1 MTDTQ
6 DLPAGW
12 SETKRALLSRR
23 LRGAAAPARVVDPR
37 PADTAPP
44 LSSGQERLWFMD
56 QFAPGSTA
64 YTLAP
69 ARRLRGPLDR
79 AAVDA
84 ALTDLVTRHESLR
97 MTFRTTESGTAE
109 VRVAEPAPFA
119 AAYRDA
125 GADPDPEARAAAELG
140 ALIAEPFGLGTG
152 PLLRALVVR
161 VAEDDHVLALVMH
174 HIVCDGWSIDL
185 LHREFDLRYAHHAH
199 GEPGELPALEVQFGD
214 YAVWQRDRID
224 SGTLDA
230 SRAYWRGELDGVPA
244 LELPSDWPRPPLL
257 TFDGAAVEFRWSP
270 ALSRRIGEVA
280 RAHGASPYM
289 VLMAAFQALL
299 GRHSGSRD
307 FAVGSAVA
315 GRLHREL
322 ENVVG
327 AFVNMLPIRA
337 RLSPDLDFGR
347 LISRVRETTLDAY
360 AHQEVPFEQMVGD
373 LAVERDVSRAAVF
386 QTTFAFQN
394 YGDRSATSAG
404 AAGPAAEG
412 FGYEATTTHAD
423 LALYMREEADG
434 GLYGLLTYRT
444 DLFDAGT
451 VERLVE
457 RFELL
462 TAAGAAD
469 PSLPVD
475 RLPLLGAAERAAVL
489 EEWAAG
495 PALPEGGPA
504 TLTRALADAAAR
516 TPDAPALVFEDRT
529 VTHGDLDR
537 RATALARRLR
547 ALGVGPD
554 DRVAVCLEQSAEL
567 AVALVAVLKA
577 GGGYLPLDPEQP
589 PARLARLVADAGA
602 KVLVTD
608 SALRPRFGDH
618 PAADLLT
625 DGGDG
630 AGDDGGRPAEE
641 GDGAPLEEL
650 SGADH
655 LAYVIYTSG
664 STGAPKGVAVQHR
677 QFLNYLAGAA
687 ERLRIEPGASYGLVQ
702 SLAFDFSMTMLY
714 LALTTGG
721 RVHLLPRRI
730 AGVELAAEIERAGI
744 DHLKMTPSH
753 LAALTAD
760 APLERLLPRRSLVLG
775 GEASSWSWA
784 AGIAA
789 LGTCAVFNHYGP
801 TEATVGITVHEV
813 TAEGLSMPGSTP
825 IGSPLAGGRCYVLD
839 AAGAPVP
846 PGVTG
851 ELYVGGDRLA
861 RGYLGRPDLTRERFL
876 PDPYAGADHG
886 LHGLDDGR
894 AGAGADPVDT
904 GTGTDTG
911 ADTGTGTG
919 GPRMY
924 RTGDLARW
932 RADGTL
938 EYLGRADD
946 QIKVRGHRVEPGEIE
961 AALTALP
968 GITQAVVLARGEG
981 VRQNL
986 VAYLEHPAGDPPPAT
1001 AELRAALGEVLP
1013 DYMVPARYVT
1023 LERLPL
1029 LPHGKVDRKALPE
1042 PADGPADG
1050 VHVPPEDGTE
1060 EVIAALWAELLGVP
1074 RVGAL
1079 DDFFELGGHS
1089 LLATQVVA
1097 RMRRAFPGLATPV
1110 GVMDL
1115 FTHPT
1120 VRRLAARVTAPEEGT
1135 GPRRLLHR
1143 LTPERRR
1150 VSASVV
1156 CAPYGGGSALIYKP
1170 LADALPADWALHS
1183 LAVPGHELGEE
1194 AMDTDEVARLCAE
1207 EILANVPG
1215 RLVLYGH
1222 CGVGVRLTVEI
1233 ARRVEAAGREIDA
1246 VHLGGIFPFAR
1257 PRGRGAALA
1266 ERFAELAARLRS
1278 DQGMINALAAAGLD
1292 VDEVDEEQLRLIVR
1306 NRRIGTQDAERYFGE
1321 LYESEG
1327 GTLRAPV
1334 IAVCGD
1340 RDPATE
1346 FYEERFREWHRISR
1360 TAAVVVLDEAG
1371 HFYLKYRAA
1380 ELADILTEVHRSLA
1394 AGTEARHGRTAD
1406 ATWWLAG
1413 LSHEDAGT
1421 EAATA
1426 LRTGTALRAGAGLTA
1441 GAEAATA
1448 AASGGTGADDA
1459 NGADAVAGADAL
1471 AGPRSA
1477 SGTGS
1482 PASGTGSPGGP
1493 TAAGPT
1499 ADRPGRAAGKT
1510 RERRPVRP
1518 TMGRFLAIAT
1528 GQQLSMIG
1536 SALTEFALPIWL
1548 YLQTGSLAQ
1557 LGLLAAFGLVPG
1569 VVVAPLAGAVV
1580 DRGDRRRV
1588 MLWGDVAAGL
1598 TQAALLALH
1607 LGDSLEVWHCYL
1619 MISLLSAALAFQR
1632 VAWGSAVPQLV
1643 PKRFLGR
1650 ANGVVQMALGL
1661 AQFLVPLIAV
1671 GVLHVVGLGGI
1682 LVFDVVTYLLATG
1695 VTLAVRFPDAMAAT
1709 RRESV
1714 GAEIRAGFRRA
1725 LGSRHFRAMLFWFA
1739 ALNVFL
1745 SPLFLLVTPLVL
1757 SFSSTAAAGWVSTAA
1772 GLGAVLGGL
1781 TLLVWGGPRRMRMR
1795 GVLLAALGLAAACFV
1810 TGLRPSVAVVAAGAF
1825 GMTYGL
1831 ALLNGIYATVVQTKV
1846 PMRFHGR
1853 VIAVNTM
1860 VAWSTLPIGFA
1871 LVAPA
1876 GPGLLQPLMDEGG
1889 ALASTV
1895 GAVIGTGDGRGI
1907 GLLYLVFGLAM
1918 AALALISFCVPV
1930 LARFDRE
1937 VPDAESDDL
1946 IGLETLKARAR
1957 SERDA

>member
-6 DLPAGW
+6 DLPTGW
-12 SETKRALLSRR
+12 SAAKRALLSQR

-56 QFAPGSTA
+56 QLAPGSTA

-69 ARRLRGPLDR
+69 ARRLRGPFDR
-79 AAVDA
+79 AALDA
-84 ALTDLVTRHESLR
+84 ALTDLVARHESLR
-97 MTFRTTESGTAE
+97 MTFRTTEAGTAE
-109 VRVAEPAPFA
+109 VRVAEPALLA
-119 AAYRDA
+119 AQHLDA
-125 GADPDPEARAAAELG
+125 SADPDPEARAAAELG
-140 ALIAEPFGLGTG
+140 ALIAVPFDLHVG

-161 VAEDDHVLALVMH
+161 IAEDDHVLALVMH

-185 LHREFDLRYAHHAH
+185 LNRELDLRYAHHAH
-199 GEPGELPALEVQFGD
+199 GAPGELPSLAIQFGD
-214 YAVWQRDRID
+214 YAAWQRGRLEN
-224 SGTLDA
+224 GQLAA
-230 SRAYWRGELDGVPA
+230 SREHWRIELDGVPA
-244 LELPSDWPRPPLL
+244 LELPSDRPRPPLF
-257 TFDGAAVEFRWSP
+257 TFDGAATEFRWS
-270 ALSRRIGEVA
+270 AELSRQVGEAA
-280 RAHGASPYM
+280 RAYGASTYM

-299 GRHSGSRD
+299 SRQTGQRD

-322 ENVVG
+322 EGVVG

-337 RLSPDLDFGR
+337 RLSADLGFGQ

-360 AHQEVPFEQMVGD
+360 AHQEVPFEQMVSD

-394 YGDRSATSAG
+394 YGDPASAPTAG
-404 AAGPAAEG
+404 LDSEG

-423 LALYMREEADG
+423 LALYMREEPDG
-434 GLYGLLTYRT
+434 TLYGLFTYRT
-444 DLFDAGT
+444 DLFDAAT
-451 VERLVE
+451 VERLAA
-457 RFELL
+457 RFRLL
-462 TAAGAAD
+462 TAAGVAD
-469 PSLPVD
+469 PALPVD
-475 RLPLLGAAERAAVL
+475 RLPLLSAAERTAVL
-489 EEWAAG
+489 GTWAAG
-495 PALPEGGPA
+495 PALPDGGPA
-504 TLTRALADAAAR
+504 TLTGALARTAAR
-516 TPDAPALVFEDRT
+516 TPEAPALVFQDRT
-529 VTHGDLDR
+529 LTYGDLDR
-537 RATALARRLR
+537 RANALARRLR
-547 ALGVGPD
+547 ALGVGAD

-567 AVALVAVLKA
+567 AVALVAVVKA

-589 PARLARLVADAGA
+589 PARLAHLVADAGA
-602 KVLVTD
+602 KVLITD
-608 SALRPRFGDH
+608 TVLRPRFGDH

-625 DGGDG
+625 D
-630 AGDDGGRPAEE
+630 AGDDDATEW
-641 GDGAPLEEL
+641 DGTPLEEV

-664 STGAPKGVAVQHR
+664 STGTPKGVAVQHR
-677 QFLNYLAGAA
+677 QVLNYLAGAR
-687 ERLRIEPGASYGLVQ
+687 ERLRIEPGSSFGLLQ
-702 SLAFDFSMTMLY
+702 SLSFDFSITMLY

-744 DHLKMTPSH
+744 DYLKMTPSH

-760 APLERLLPRRSLVLG
+760 APVEQLLPRRALVLG

-789 LGTCAVFNHYGP
+789 LGRCAVFNHYGP

-813 TAEGLSMPGSTP
+813 TADGVDAPGNTP

-839 AAGAPVP
+839 EARNPVP

-861 RGYLGRPDLTRERFL
+861 RGYLGRPDLTTERFL
-876 PDPYAGADHG
+876 ADPYADPAHPY
-886 LHGLDDGR
+886 
-894 AGAGADPVDT
+894 ADPSEPYADPADAEPSAA
-904 GTGTDTG
+904 GPSGTDRS
-911 ADTGTGTG
+911 APGTG

-938 EYLGRADD
+938 DYLGRSDD
-946 QIKVRGHRVEPGEIE
+946 QIKVRGYRVEPGEIE

-981 VRQNL
+981 LRQNL
-986 VAYLEHPAGDPPPAT
+986 VAYLERPAGGEPPAAAT
-1001 AELRAALGEVLP
+1001 LRAALGEVLP
-1013 DYMVPARYVT
+1013 DYMVPARYVV
-1023 LERLPL
+1023 LERMPL
-1029 LPHGKVDRKALPE
+1029 LAHGKVDRKALPA
-1042 PADGPADG
+1042 PADGPAAG
-1050 VHVPPEDGTE
+1050 AHVDPEDGTE
-1060 EVIAALWAELLGVP
+1060 QVIAAMWADLLDLP

-1097 RMRRAFPGLATPV
+1097 RMRRAFPDLDTPV

-1115 FTHPT
+1115 FKHPT
-1120 VRRLAARVTAPEEGT
+1120 VRRLAALVATPEADR
-1135 GPRRLLHR
+1135 GPRRLLHL
-1143 LTPERRR
+1143 LTPERRK
-1150 VSASVV
+1150 VAASVV

-1170 LADALPADWALHS
+1170 LADAMPADWALHS
-1183 LAVPGHELGEE
+1183 IAVPGHELGEE
-1194 AMDTDEVARLCAE
+1194 AMDIDEVARLCAE
-1207 EILANVPG
+1207 EIVAHVAGP
-1215 RLVLYGH
+1215 LVLYGH

-1257 PRGRGAALA
+1257 PKGRGAALA
-1266 ERFAELAARLRS
+1266 ERFAELSARLRS

-1292 VDEVDEEQLRLIVR
+1292 VDEVDEDQLRLIVH
-1306 NRRIGTQDAERYFGE
+1306 NRRVGTKGAERYFGE

-1327 GTLRAPV
+1327 GAITAPV

-1346 FYEERFREWHRISR
+1346 FYEERFREWHRITG

-1380 ELADILTEVHRSLA
+1380 ELADILTGVHRSIA
-1394 AGTEARHGRTAD
+1394 AGEEARHERTAD

-1413 LSHEDAGT
+1413 LSRGVAGT
-1421 EAATA
+1421 EPDPGPGPG
-1426 LRTGTALRAGAGLTA
+1426 LETGPETGQPEEPERAGT
-1441 GAEAATA
+1441 
-1448 AASGGTGADDA
+1448 
-1459 NGADAVAGADAL
+1459 
-1471 AGPRSA
+1471 
-1477 SGTGS
+1477 
-1482 PASGTGSPGGP
+1482 PGKS
-1493 TAAGPT
+1493 
-1499 ADRPGRAAGKT
+1499 RRARKRG
-1510 RERRPVRP
+1510 PVRP

-1536 SALTEFALPIWL
+1536 SALTEFALPIWV
-1548 YLQTGSLAQ
+1548 YLQTGSLFQ

-1569 VVVAPLAGAVV
+1569 IVVAPLAGAIV

-1598 TQAALLALH
+1598 TQAALLVLY
-1607 LGDSLEVWHCYL
+1607 LSGSLETWHCYV

-1650 ANGVVQMALGL
+1650 ANGVVQMAFGL

-1671 GVLHVVGLGGI
+1671 GILHVIGLGGI
-1682 LVFDVVTYLLATG
+1682 LVFDVVSYLIATG

-1714 GAEIRAGFRRA
+1714 AAEIRAGFQRA

-1739 ALNVFL
+1739 VLNIFL

-1781 TLLVWGGPRRMRMR
+1781 TLLVWGGPRRMRLR
-1795 GVLLAALGLAAACFV
+1795 GVLLATLGLAAACVV
-1810 TGLRPSVAVVAAGAF
+1810 TGLRPSVTVVAAGAF

-1876 GPGLLQPLMDEGG
+1876 GPELLQPLMDEGG
-1889 ALASTV
+1889 ALASSV
-1895 GAVIGTGDGRGI
+1895 GALIGTGDGRGI

-1918 AALALISFCVPV
+1918 AVLVLISLCIPV
-1930 LARFDRE
+1930 LARFDRD

-1946 IGLETLKARAR
+1946 IGLETLQARAK
-1957 SERDA
+1957 SEMST

>member
-12 SETKRALLSRR
+12 STAKRDLLSRR
-23 LRGAAAPARVVDPR
+23 LRGATAPARVVEAR
-37 PADTAPP
+37 PAGTAPP

-79 AAVDA
+79 AALDA
-84 ALTDLVTRHESLR
+84 ALTDVVARHESLR
-97 MTFRTTESGTAE
+97 MTFRTTEAGTAE
-109 VRVAEPAPFA
+109 VTIAEPAPFTA
-119 AAYRDA
+119 QHLDA
-125 GADPDPEARAAAELG
+125 TADPDPRARATAELG
-140 ALIAEPFGLGTG
+140 ALIARPFDLQAG

-161 VAEDDHVLALVMH
+161 IAEDDHVLALVMH
-174 HIVCDGWSIDL
+174 HIICDGWSIDL
-185 LHREFDLRYAHHAH
+185 LHREIDTRYAHHAH
-199 GEPGELPALEVQFGD
+199 GTPGELPTLDVQFGD
-214 YAVWQRDRID
+214 YAAWQRDRLE
-224 SGTLDA
+224 SGRLAA

-244 LELPSDWPRPPLL
+244 LELPSDRPRPTLL
-257 TFDGAAVEFRWSP
+257 TFDGAATEFRWSA
-270 ALSRRIGEVA
+270 ALLRRIGEVA
-280 RAHGASPYM
+280 RDHGASPYM
-289 VLMAAFQALL
+289 VLMAAYQALL
-299 GRHSGSRD
+299 GRHAGQRD
-307 FAVGSAVA
+307 FAVGTAVA

-327 AFVNMLPIRA
+327 AFVTMLPIRA
-337 RLSPDLDFGR
+337 RLAPGLGFGQ
-347 LISRVRETTLDAY
+347 LVDRVRETTLDAY

-394 YGDRSATSAG
+394 YGDP
-404 AAGPAAEG
+404 AAGPTPGRADSEG

-434 GLYGLLTYRT
+434 GLYGLFTYRT
-444 DLFDAGT
+444 DLFDADT
-451 VERLVE
+451 VERLAE

-462 TAAGAAD
+462 TEAGVAD
-469 PSLPVD
+469 PDLPVD
-475 RLPLLGAAERAAVL
+475 RLPLLGAAERTAVL
-489 EEWAAG
+489 DTWAAG
-495 PALPEGGPA
+495 PALPDGGPA
-504 TLTRALADAAAR
+504 TLTEALTRTAAR
-516 TPDAPALVFEDRT
+516 TPGATALVHGDRT
-529 VTHGDLDR
+529 LSYGELDR
-537 RATALARRLR
+537 RANAMARRLR
-547 ALGVGPD
+547 ALGVGAD

-608 SALRPRFGDH
+608 TVLRPRFGDH

-625 DGGDG
+625 DDGADATPGDG
-630 AGDDGGRPAEE
+630 S
-641 GDGAPLEEL
+641 PLEEV
-650 SGADH
+650 SGPDH

-677 QFLNYLAGAA
+677 QILHYLAGAG
-687 ERLRIEPGASYGLVQ
+687 ERLRIEPGSSFGLLQ
-702 SLAFDFSMTMLY
+702 SLSFDFSITMLY

-730 AGVELAAEIERAGI
+730 AGVELAAEMGRAGI
-744 DHLKMTPSH
+744 DYLKMTPSH

-760 APLERLLPRRSLVLG
+760 APLAELLPRRALVLG
-775 GEASSWSWA
+775 GEASNGAWA

-789 LGTCAVFNHYGP
+789 LGRCAVFNHYGP

-813 TAEGLSMPGSTP
+813 TAADLDAPGSTP
-825 IGSPLAGGRCYVLD
+825 IGRPLAGGRCYVLD
-839 AAGAPVP
+839 ESRDPVP
-846 PGVTG
+846 PGVAG
-851 ELYVGGDRLA
+851 ELYLGGDRLA
-861 RGYLGRPDLTRERFL
+861 RGYLGRPDLTAERFL
-876 PDPYAGADHG
+876 PDPYADPAD
-886 LHGLDDGR
+886 
-894 AGAGADPVDT
+894 
-904 GTGTDTG
+904 
-911 ADTGTGTG
+911 

-932 RADGTL
+932 RPDGTL
-938 EYLGRADD
+938 EYLGRSDD
-946 QIKVRGHRVEPGEIE
+946 QIKVRGYRVEPGEIE

-968 GITQAVVLARGEG
+968 GVTQAVVMARGEG

-986 VAYLEHPAGDPPPAT
+986 VAYLERPSGGVAPTA

-1013 DYMVPARYVT
+1013 DYMVPARYVV

-1029 LPHGKVDRKALPE
+1029 LAHGKVDRKALPE
-1042 PADGPADG
+1042 PSDGPSDG
-1050 VHVPPEDGTE
+1050 AGHVEPEGETE
-1060 EVIAALWAELLGVP
+1060 RVIAALWEELLDLP

-1079 DDFFELGGHS
+1079 DDFFDLGGHS

-1097 RMRRAFPGLATPV
+1097 RMRRAFPDLATPV

-1115 FTHPT
+1115 FRYPT
-1120 VRRLAARVTAPEEGT
+1120 VRRLAGLVATPEGDR
-1135 GPRRLLHR
+1135 GPRGLLHL
-1143 LTPERRR
+1143 LTPERRT
-1150 VSASVV
+1150 VAASVV

-1183 LAVPGHELGEE
+1183 IAVPGHELGEE
-1194 AMDTDEVARLCAE
+1194 AMDIDEVARRCAE
-1207 EILANVPG
+1207 EIVANVTGP
-1215 RLVLYGH
+1215 LVLYGH

-1257 PRGRGAALA
+1257 PKGRGAALA
-1266 ERFAELAARLRS
+1266 ERFAELSARLRS
-1278 DQGMINALAAAGLD
+1278 DQDMINALAAAGLD

-1306 NRRIGTQDAERYFGE
+1306 NRRVGTKGAERYFGE

-1327 GTLRAPV
+1327 GTLTAPV

-1346 FYEERFREWHRISR
+1346 FYEERFREWHRITG

-1371 HFYLKYRAA
+1371 HFYLKYRAE
-1380 ELADILTEVHRSLA
+1380 ELADILTGVHRSLA
-1394 AGTEARHGRTAD
+1394 AGEEARHARTAE

-1413 LSHEDAGT
+1413 VSRAEAGT
-1421 EAATA
+1421 DPAPAPAPAQGRPE
-1426 LRTGTALRAGAGLTA
+1426 R
-1441 GAEAATA
+1441 
-1448 AASGGTGADDA
+1448 
-1459 NGADAVAGADAL
+1459 
-1471 AGPRSA
+1471 
-1477 SGTGS
+1477 SGTPGS
-1482 PASGTGSPGGP
+1482 ARGRRGG
-1493 TAAGPT
+1493 G
-1499 ADRPGRAAGKT
+1499 
-1510 RERRPVRP
+1510 PVRP
-1518 TMGRFLAIAT
+1518 TMGRFLTIAT

-1548 YLQTGSLAQ
+1548 YLQTGSLFQ
-1557 LGLLAAFGLVPG
+1557 LGLLAAFGLVPS
-1569 VVVAPLAGAVV
+1569 VVVAPLAGAIV

-1598 TQAALLALH
+1598 TQAVLLALY
-1607 LGDSLEVWHCYL
+1607 LGGGLRIWHTYVL
-1619 MISLLSAALAFQR
+1619 ISVLSAALAFQR

-1671 GVLHVVGLGGI
+1671 GILHLIGLGGI
-1682 LVFDVVTYLLATG
+1682 LVFDVVSYVLATG
-1695 VTLAVRFPDAMAAT
+1695 VTLAVRFPDAMAAG

-1757 SFSSTAAAGWVSTAA
+1757 SFSSTASAGWVSTAA

-1781 TLLVWGGPRRMRMR
+1781 TLLIWGGPRRMRLR
-1795 GVLLAALGLAAACFV
+1795 GVLIATLGLAAACVV
-1810 TGLRPSVAVVAAGAF
+1810 TGLRPSVTVVAVGAF

-1860 VAWSTLPIGFA
+1860 VAWSTLPVGFA
-1871 LVAPA
+1871 LVAPM
-1876 GPGLLQPLMDEGG
+1876 GPELLQPLMDEGG
-1889 ALASTV
+1889 ALAPTV
-1895 GAVIGTGDGRGI
+1895 GALIGTGEGRGI

-1918 AALALISFCVPV
+1918 AALVLISFCIPV

-1957 SERDA
+1957 SERHA

>member
-6 DLPAGW
+6 DLPTDW
-12 SETKRALLSRR
+12 SAAKRALLSQR
-23 LRGAAAPARVVDPR
+23 LRGASAPARVVAPR

-69 ARRLRGPLDR
+69 ARRLRGPFDRTALDS
-79 AAVDA
+79 
-84 ALTDLVTRHESLR
+84 ALTDLVARHESLR
-97 MTFRTTESGTAE
+97 MTFTTTEAGTAE

-119 AAYRDA
+119 ARHLDA
-125 GADPDPEARAAAELG
+125 SADPDPQARAAAELG
-140 ALIAEPFGLGTG
+140 ALIAEPFDLQTG
-152 PLLRALVVR
+152 PLVRALVVR
-161 VAEDDHVLALVMH
+161 IAEEDHVLALVMH
-174 HIVCDGWSIDL
+174 HIICDGWSIDL
-185 LHREFDLRYAHHAH
+185 LNRELDLRYAHHAH
-199 GEPGELPALEVQFGD
+199 GTPGELPPLAVQFGD
-214 YAVWQRDRID
+214 YAAWQRDRLEN
-224 SGTLDA
+224 GRLAA
-230 SRAYWRGELDGVPA
+230 SREHWRNELDGVPA
-244 LELPSDWPRPPLL
+244 LELPSDRPRPPLF
-257 TFDGAAVEFRWSP
+257 TFDGAATEFRWSP
-270 ALSRRIGEVA
+270 ELSRQVAEVA
-280 RAHGASPYM
+280 RSFGASTYM

-299 GRHSGSRD
+299 GRHSGQRD

-315 GRLHREL
+315 GRLHHEL
-322 ENVVG
+322 EGVVG

-337 RLSPDLDFGR
+337 RLSADLDFGR

-360 AHQEVPFEQMVGD
+360 AHQEVPFEQMVSD

-394 YGDRSATSAG
+394 YGDRATAPTAG
-404 AAGPAAEG
+404 LDTEG

-423 LALYMREEADG
+423 LALYMREEPDG

-451 VERLVE
+451 VDRLVE
-457 RFELL
+457 SFELL
-462 TAAGAAD
+462 TSAGVAD
-469 PSLPVD
+469 PAVPVD
-475 RLPLLGAAERAAVL
+475 RLPLLSAAERSDVL
-489 EEWAAG
+489 GAWAAG
-495 PALPEGGPA
+495 PALPDGGPA
-504 TLTRALADAAAR
+504 TLTRALAEAAAR
-516 TPDAPALVFEDRT
+516 TPRAPALVFEDRT
-529 VTHGDLDR
+529 LTYADLDR
-537 RATALARRLR
+537 RANAMARRLR
-547 ALGVGPD
+547 ALGVGAD

-589 PARLARLVADAGA
+589 PARLAHLVADAGA
-602 KVLVTD
+602 KVLITD
-608 SALRPRFGDH
+608 TVLRARFGDH
-618 PAADLLT
+618 PAADLLA
-625 DGGDG
+625 DD
-630 AGDDGGRPAEE
+630 AGDAADAQE
-641 GDGAPLEEL
+641 GDGAPLEEV

-664 STGAPKGVAVQHR
+664 STGTPKGVAVQHR
-677 QFLNYLAGAA
+677 QILNYLAGAR
-687 ERLRIEPGASYGLVQ
+687 ERLRIEPGGSYGLLQ
-702 SLAFDFSMTMLY
+702 SLSFDFSMTMLY

-760 APLERLLPRRSLVLG
+760 APMERLLPRRTLVLG

-789 LGTCAVFNHYGP
+789 LGRCTVFNHYGP

-813 TAEGLSMPGSTP
+813 TADGLDAPGNTP

-839 AAGAPVP
+839 EARNPVP

-851 ELYVGGDRLA
+851 ELYLGGDRLA
-861 RGYLGRPDLTRERFL
+861 RGYLGRPDLTAERFL
-876 PDPYAGADHG
+876 PDPYAAPSDAEPSAPAPSGGAP
-886 LHGLDDGR
+886 R
-894 AGAGADPVDT
+894 
-904 GTGTDTG
+904 
-911 ADTGTGTG
+911 TG

-932 RADGTL
+932 RSDGTL
-938 EYLGRADD
+938 DYLGRGDD
-946 QIKVRGHRVEPGEIE
+946 QIKVRGYRVEPGEIE

-981 VRQNL
+981 VKQNL
-986 VAYLEHPAGDPPPAT
+986 VAYLERPEGGEPPT
-1001 AELRAALGEVLP
+1001 AADLRATLGEVLP
-1013 DYMVPARYVT
+1013 DYMVPARYVV

-1029 LPHGKVDRKALPE
+1029 LAHGKVDRKALPA
-1042 PADGPADG
+1042 PADGPAAG
-1050 VHVPPEDGTE
+1050 THVDPEDGAE
-1060 EVIAALWAELLGVP
+1060 QVIAAMWAELLELP

-1097 RMRRAFPGLATPV
+1097 RMRRAFPDLATPV

-1115 FTHPT
+1115 FKYPT
-1120 VRRLAARVTAPEEGT
+1120 VRRLAELVATPEADR
-1135 GPRRLLHR
+1135 GPRRLLHL
-1143 LTPERRR
+1143 LTPERRKAA
-1150 VSASVV
+1150 ASVV

-1170 LADALPADWALHS
+1170 LADAMPEDWALHS
-1183 LAVPGHELGEE
+1183 IAVPGHELGEE
-1194 AMDTDEVARLCAE
+1194 AMDIDEVARLCAE
-1207 EILANVPG
+1207 EIVATVPG
-1215 RLVLYGH
+1215 PLVLYGH

-1278 DQGMINALAAAGLD
+1278 DQGMINALASAGLD
-1292 VDEVDEEQLRLIVR
+1292 VDEVDEDQLRLIVH
-1306 NRRIGTQDAERYFGE
+1306 NRRVGTKGAERYFGE

-1327 GTLRAPV
+1327 GAITAPV

-1346 FYEERFREWHRISR
+1346 FYEERFREWHRITG

-1371 HFYLKYRAA
+1371 HFYLKYRAE
-1380 ELADILTEVHRSLA
+1380 ELAGIVTGVHRSIA
-1394 AGTEARHGRTAD
+1394 AGEEARHERTAD

-1413 LSHEDAGT
+1413 LSRDAAGT
-1421 EAATA
+1421 E
-1426 LRTGTALRAGAGLTA
+1426 
-1441 GAEAATA
+1441 
-1448 AASGGTGADDA
+1448 S
-1459 NGADAVAGADAL
+1459 AL
-1471 AGPRSA
+1471 ATEPHPGPRSGPEPGQPEEPER
-1477 SGTGS
+1477 SGS
-1482 PASGTGSPGGP
+1482 PWKSRRA
-1493 TAAGPT
+1493 
-1499 ADRPGRAAGKT
+1499 RPRP
-1510 RERRPVRP
+1510 PVRP

-1536 SALTEFALPIWL
+1536 SALTEFALPIWI
-1548 YLQTGSLAQ
+1548 YLQTGSLFQ

-1569 VVVAPLAGAVV
+1569 IVAAPLAGAIV

-1588 MLWGDVAAGL
+1588 MLGGDIAAGL
-1598 TQAALLALH
+1598 TQAALLALY
-1607 LGDSLEVWHCYL
+1607 LSDSLEIWHCYL

-1671 GVLHVVGLGGI
+1671 GILHVIGLGGI
-1682 LVFDVVTYLLATG
+1682 LVFDVVSYLIATG
-1695 VTLAVRFPDAMAAT
+1695 VTLAVRFPDVMAAT

-1714 GAEIRAGFRRA
+1714 ATEIRAGFQRA

-1739 ALNVFL
+1739 ALNIFL

-1757 SFSSTAAAGWVSTAA
+1757 SFASTAAAGWVSTAA

-1781 TLLVWGGPRRMRMR
+1781 TLLIWGGPRRMRLR
-1795 GVLLAALGLAAACFV
+1795 GVLFATLGLAAACVV
-1810 TGLRPSVAVVAAGAF
+1810 TGLRPSVTVVAVGAF

-1831 ALLNGIYATVVQTKV
+1831 ALLNGIYATVIQTKV

-1853 VIAVNTM
+1853 VIAVNTL

-1876 GPGLLQPLMDEGG
+1876 GPELLQPLMDEGG
-1889 ALASTV
+1889 ALASSV
-1895 GAVIGTGDGRGI
+1895 GALIGTGDGRGI

-1918 AALALISFCVPV
+1918 AVLVLISLCIPV

-1946 IGLETLKARAR
+1946 IGLETLQARTK
-1957 SERDA
+1957 SETNR

>member
-6 DLPAGW
+6 DLPTDW
-12 SETKRALLSRR
+12 SAAKRALLSQR

-69 ARRLRGPLDR
+69 ARRLRGPFDR
-79 AAVDA
+79 AALDA
-84 ALTDLVTRHESLR
+84 ALTDLVARHESLR
-97 MTFRTTESGTAE
+97 MTFRTTEAGTAE
-109 VRVAEPAPFA
+109 VRVAEPSLFA
-119 AAYRDA
+119 ARHLDA
-125 GADPDPEARAAAELG
+125 SADADPEARAAAELG
-140 ALIAEPFGLGTG
+140 ALIAEPFDLQTG

-161 VAEDDHVLALVMH
+161 IAEDDHVLALVMH
-174 HIVCDGWSIDL
+174 HIICDGWSIDL
-185 LHREFDLRYAHHAH
+185 LNRELDLRYAHHAH
-199 GEPGELPALEVQFGD
+199 GASGELPSLPVQFGD
-214 YAVWQRDRID
+214 YAAWQRDRLAN
-224 SGTLDA
+224 GQLAT
-230 SRAYWRGELDGVPA
+230 SREHWRVALEGVPA
-244 LELPSDWPRPPLL
+244 LELPSDRPRPPLF
-257 TFDGAAVEFRWSP
+257 TFDGAATEFRWS
-270 ALSRRIGEVA
+270 AELSRRIGEVA
-280 RAHGASPYM
+280 QAHGASTYM
-289 VLMAAFQALL
+289 VLMASFQALL
-299 GRHSGSRD
+299 GRHAGQRD

-322 ENVVG
+322 EGVVG

-337 RLSPDLDFGR
+337 RLCPDLDFGR

-360 AHQEVPFEQMVGD
+360 AHQEVPFEQIVND
-373 LAVERDVSRAAVF
+373 LAVDRDVSRAAVF

-394 YGDRSATSAG
+394 YGDRAATPTAG
-404 AAGPAAEG
+404 LDFEG
-412 FGYEATTTHAD
+412 FGYEATTTHTD
-423 LALYMREEADG
+423 LALYMREEPDG

-451 VERLVE
+451 VERLAE

-462 TAAGAAD
+462 TAAGVAD

-475 RLPLLGAAERAAVL
+475 RLPLLGAAERTAVL
-489 EEWAAG
+489 ETWAVG
-495 PALPEGGPA
+495 PALPDGGPA
-504 TLTRALADAAAR
+504 TLTRALAETAAR
-516 TPDAPALVFEDRT
+516 TPEAPALVFEDRT
-529 VTHGDLDR
+529 LTYGDLDR
-537 RATALARRLR
+537 RANAMARRLR
-547 ALGVGPD
+547 ALGVGAD
-554 DRVAVCLEQSAEL
+554 DRVAVCLEQSAGL

-589 PARLARLVADAGA
+589 PARLAHLVADAGA
-602 KVLVTD
+602 RVLITD
-608 SALRPRFGDH
+608 AVLRPRFGDH
-618 PAADLLT
+618 PAVDLLT
-625 DGGDG
+625 GEGGTEN
-630 AGDDGGRPAEE
+630 AAEW
-641 GDGAPLEEL
+641 DGAPLEEV
-650 SGADH
+650 SGAGH

-664 STGAPKGVAVQHR
+664 STGTPKGVAVQHR
-677 QFLNYLAGAA
+677 QVLNYLAGAGD
-687 ERLRIEPGASYGLVQ
+687 RLRIEPGSSFGLLQ
-702 SLAFDFSMTMLY
+702 SLSFDFSITMLY

-744 DHLKMTPSH
+744 DYLKMTPSH
-753 LAALTAD
+753 LSALTAD
-760 APLERLLPRRSLVLG
+760 APLEQLLPRRALVLG
-775 GEASSWSWA
+775 GEASGWSWA

-789 LGTCAVFNHYGP
+789 LGRCAVFNHYGP

-813 TAEGLSMPGSTP
+813 TTEGLDAPGSTP
-825 IGSPLAGGRCYVLD
+825 IGGPLAGARCYVLD
-839 AAGAPVP
+839 EDRNPVP

-851 ELYVGGDRLA
+851 ELYLGGDRLA
-861 RGYLGRPDLTRERFL
+861 RGYLGRPDLTAERFL
-876 PDPYAGADHG
+876 PDPYADPHSHPYADRGA
-886 LHGLDDGR
+886 
-894 AGAGADPVDT
+894 P
-904 GTGTDTG
+904 
-911 ADTGTGTG
+911 GTG

-932 RADGTL
+932 RADGAL
-938 EYLGRADD
+938 EYLGRGDD
-946 QIKVRGHRVEPGEIE
+946 QIKVRGYRVEPGEIE

-981 VRQNL
+981 VKQNL
-986 VAYLEHPAGDPPPAT
+986 VAYLERPAGGEPPTA

-1013 DYMVPARYVT
+1013 DYMVPARYVV

-1029 LPHGKVDRKALPE
+1029 LAHGKVDRKALPE
-1042 PADGPADG
+1042 PVDGPAAG
-1050 VHVPPEDGTE
+1050 SHVAPEGGTE
-1060 EVIAALWAELLGVP
+1060 QVIAALWADLLDLP

-1089 LLATQVVA
+1089 LLATQLVA
-1097 RMRRAFPGLATPV
+1097 RMRRAFPDLATPV

-1115 FTHPT
+1115 FKHPT
-1120 VRRLAARVTAPEEGT
+1120 VRRLAGLVATPEADR
-1135 GPRRLLHR
+1135 GPRRLLHQ
-1143 LTPERRR
+1143 LTPERRE
-1150 VSASVV
+1150 VAASVV

-1170 LADALPADWALHS
+1170 LADAMPADWALHS
-1183 LAVPGHELGEE
+1183 IAVPGHELGEE
-1194 AMDTDEVARLCAE
+1194 ALDVDEVARLCAE
-1207 EILANVPG
+1207 EIVANVAGP
-1215 RLVLYGH
+1215 LVLYGH

-1257 PRGRGAALA
+1257 PKGRGAALA
-1266 ERFAELAARLRS
+1266 ERFAELSARLRS

-1292 VDEVDEEQLRLIVR
+1292 VDEVDEDQLRLIVH
-1306 NRRIGTQDAERYFGE
+1306 NRRVGTKGAERYFGE

-1327 GTLRAPV
+1327 GTLAAPV

-1346 FYEERFREWHRISR
+1346 FYEERFREWHRIAG

-1371 HFYLKYRAA
+1371 HFYLKYRAG
-1380 ELADILTEVHRSLA
+1380 ELADILTGVHRSIA
-1394 AGTEARHGRTAD
+1394 AGEEARHERTAD

-1413 LSHEDAGT
+1413 LSRDAAGT
-1421 EAATA
+1421 EP
-1426 LRTGTALRAGAGLTA
+1426 GLDIGDDP
-1441 GAEAATA
+1441 GAEPGRPGKPER
-1448 AASGGTGADDA
+1448 SGA
-1459 NGADAVAGADAL
+1459 
-1471 AGPRSA
+1471 PER
-1477 SGTGS
+1477 SGT
-1482 PASGTGSPGGP
+1482 PGKPKSRKARG
-1493 TAAGPT
+1493 
-1499 ADRPGRAAGKT
+1499 
-1510 RERRPVRP
+1510 RRPVRP
-1518 TMGRFLAIAT
+1518 TMRRFLAIAT

-1536 SALTEFALPIWL
+1536 SALTEFALPIWM
-1548 YLQTGSLAQ
+1548 YLQTGSLFQ

-1569 VVVAPLAGAVV
+1569 IVVAPLAGAIV

-1588 MLWGDVAAGL
+1588 MLCGDVAAGL

-1607 LGDSLEVWHCYL
+1607 LSGSLEIWHCYV

-1671 GVLHVVGLGGI
+1671 GILNVIGLGGI
-1682 LVFDVVTYLLATG
+1682 LAFDVASYLIATG
-1695 VTLAVRFPDAMAAT
+1695 VTLAVRFPDVMAAT

-1714 GAEIRAGFRRA
+1714 GTEIRAGFQRA

-1739 ALNVFL
+1739 VLNIFL

-1781 TLLVWGGPRRMRMR
+1781 TLLVWGGPRRMRLR
-1795 GVLLAALGLAAACFV
+1795 GVLFATLGLAAACVV
-1810 TGLRPSVAVVAAGAF
+1810 TGLRPSVTVVAAGAF

-1831 ALLNGIYATVVQTKV
+1831 ALLNGIYATVIQTKV

-1876 GPGLLQPLMDEGG
+1876 GPELLQPLMDEGG
-1889 ALASTV
+1889 ALASSV
-1895 GAVIGTGDGRGI
+1895 GALIGTGDGRGI

-1918 AALALISFCVPV
+1918 AALVLISLCIPV

-1946 IGLETLKARAR
+1946 IGLETLRARAK
-1957 SERDA
+1957 SETNT

>member
-6 DLPAGW
+6 DLPTGW
-12 SETKRALLSRR
+12 SPAKRALLSQR
-23 LRGAAAPARVVDPR
+23 LRGAAAPARVVHPR

-69 ARRLRGPLDR
+69 ARRFRGRLDR
-79 AAVDA
+79 AALDA
-84 ALTDLVTRHESLR
+84 ALTDLLTRHESLR
-97 MTFRTTESGTAE
+97 MTFRTTEAGTAE
-109 VRVAEPAPFA
+109 VAVAEPAPFA
-119 AAYRDA
+119 AVYLDA
-125 GADPDPEARAAAELG
+125 RADPDPEARAAAELG
-140 ALIAEPFGLGTG
+140 AVIAEPFDLQTG

-161 VAEDDHVLALVMH
+161 IAADDHVLALVMH
-174 HIVCDGWSIDL
+174 HIISDGWSIDL
-185 LHREFDLRYAHHAH
+185 LHRELDLRYAHHAH
-199 GEPGELPALEVQFGD
+199 GAPGELTPLDVQFGD
-214 YAVWQRDRID
+214 YAAWQRDRLEN
-224 SGTLDA
+224 GQLAA
-230 SRAYWRGELDGVPA
+230 SRTYWRTELDGVPA
-244 LELPSDWPRPPLL
+244 LELPSDRPRPPLL
-257 TFDGAAVEFRWSP
+257 TFDGAATEFRWS
-270 ALSRRIGEVA
+270 ADLAHRIGEVA
-280 RAHGASPYM
+280 RAHGASMYM
-289 VLMAAFQALL
+289 VLMASFQALL
-299 GRHSGSRD
+299 GRHSGQRD

-337 RLSPDLDFGR
+337 RLSADLGFGQ
-347 LISRVRETTLDAY
+347 LIDRVRETTLDAY
-360 AHQEVPFEQMVGD
+360 AHQEVPFEQMVSD

-394 YGDRSATSAG
+394 YGDHAAVP
-404 AAGPAAEG
+404 AAGPAGLDSEG

-423 LALYMREEADG
+423 LALYMREESDG
-434 GLYGLLTYRT
+434 GLYGLFTYRT
-444 DLFDAGT
+444 DLFDADT
-451 VERLVE
+451 VERFAE

-462 TAAGAAD
+462 TSAGVAD
-469 PSLPVD
+469 PGQRVD
-475 RLPLLGAAERAAVL
+475 RIPMLSTAERTAVL
-489 EEWAAG
+489 ETWAAG
-495 PALPEGGPA
+495 PPLPDGGPA
-504 TLTRALADAAAR
+504 TLTRALARTAAR

-529 VTHGDLDR
+529 LTYGDLDR
-537 RATALARRLR
+537 RADALARRLR
-547 ALGVGPD
+547 TLGVGAD
-554 DRVAVCLEQSAEL
+554 DRVAVCLEQSPEL

-589 PARLARLVADAGA
+589 PARLAHLVADAGA
-602 KVLVTD
+602 KVLITD
-608 SALRPRFGDH
+608 TVLRARFGDH
-618 PAADLLT
+618 PAVDLLT
-625 DGGDG
+625 DDG
-630 AGDDGGRPAEE
+630 TDDGTDATEE
-641 GDGAPLEEL
+641 DGAPLEEV
-650 SGADH
+650 SGPDH

-664 STGAPKGVAVQHR
+664 STGTPKGVAVQHR
-677 QFLNYLAGAA
+677 QFLNYLAGAG
-687 ERLRIEPGASYGLVQ
+687 ERLRIEPGASFGLLQ
-702 SLAFDFSMTMLY
+702 SLSFDFSMTMLY

-730 AGVELAAEIERAGI
+730 AGVELAAELERAGI
-744 DHLKMTPSH
+744 DYLKMTPSH

-760 APLERLLPRRSLVLG
+760 APLERLLPRRALVLG

-789 LGTCAVFNHYGP
+789 LGRCAVFNHYGP

-813 TAEGLSMPGSTP
+813 TADGLDAPGSTP

-839 AAGAPVP
+839 EARNPVP

-851 ELYVGGDRLA
+851 ELYLGGDRLA
-861 RGYLGRPDLTRERFL
+861 RGYLGRPDLTTERFL
-876 PDPYAGADHG
+876 PDPYAAP
-886 LHGLDDGR
+886 
-894 AGAGADPVDT
+894 AGT
-904 GTGTDTG
+904 ESYGTGPAGLESYEVGPAGTESYGTEPSGTDGG
-911 ADTGTGTG
+911 APRTG

-938 EYLGRADD
+938 DYLGRGDD
-946 QIKVRGHRVEPGEIE
+946 QIKVRGYRVEPGEIE

-968 GITQAVVLARGEG
+968 GVTQAVVLARGEG

-986 VAYLEHPAGDPPPAT
+986 VAYLERPAGGEPPVT

-1013 DYMVPARYVT
+1013 DYMVPARYVV

-1029 LPHGKVDRKALPE
+1029 LAHGKVDRKALPAPE
-1042 PADGPADG
+1042 DGPAAGAQVD
-1050 VHVPPEDGTE
+1050 PEGETE
-1060 EVIAALWAELLGVP
+1060 QVIAALWADLLDLP

-1097 RMRRAFPGLATPV
+1097 RMRRAFPDLATPV

-1115 FTHPT
+1115 FTYPT
-1120 VRRLAARVTAPEEGT
+1120 VRRLAGLVATPEADR
-1135 GPRRLLHR
+1135 GPRRLLHL
-1143 LTPERRR
+1143 LTPERRA
-1150 VSASVV
+1150 VAASVV

-1170 LADALPADWALHS
+1170 LADAMPADWALHS
-1183 LAVPGHELGEE
+1183 IAVPGHELGEE
-1194 AMDTDEVARLCAE
+1194 AMDIDEVARLCAE
-1207 EILANVPG
+1207 EIVANVVGP
-1215 RLVLYGH
+1215 LVLYGH

-1257 PRGRGAALA
+1257 PKGRGAALA
-1266 ERFAELAARLRS
+1266 ERFAELSARLRS

-1306 NRRIGTQDAERYFGE
+1306 NRRVGTKGAERYFGE

-1327 GTLRAPV
+1327 GTLAAPV

-1346 FYEERFREWHRISR
+1346 FYEERFREWHRITG

-1371 HFYLKYRAA
+1371 HFYLKYRAE
-1380 ELADILTEVHRSLA
+1380 ELADILTGVHRSIA
-1394 AGTEARHGRTAD
+1394 AGEEARHERTD
-1406 ATWWLAG
+1406 GATWWLAG
-1413 LSHEDAGT
+1413 LSRDT
-1421 EAATA
+1421 
-1426 LRTGTALRAGAGLTA
+1426 AGAGPDPDL
-1441 GAEAATA
+1441 
-1448 AASGGTGADDA
+1448 
-1459 NGADAVAGADAL
+1459 
-1471 AGPRSA
+1471 GPEPGQPVTSER
-1477 SGTGS
+1477 SGTPGS
-1482 PASGTGSPGGP
+1482 SGAPGSSGTPERSGMWERSGTPEG
-1493 TAAGPT
+1493 
-1499 ADRPGRAAGKT
+1499 T
-1510 RERRPVRP
+1510 RETGGRRPVRP
-1518 TMGRFLAIAT
+1518 TMGRFLTIAT

-1536 SALTEFALPIWL
+1536 SALTEFALPIWI
-1548 YLQTGSLAQ
+1548 YLQSGSLFH

-1569 VVVAPLAGAVV
+1569 IVVAPLAGAIV

-1598 TQAALLALH
+1598 TQAALLVLYLSDAL
-1607 LGDSLEVWHCYL
+1607 EIWHAYVT
-1619 MISLLSAALAFQR
+1619 ISLLSAALAFQR

-1671 GVLHVVGLGGI
+1671 GILHVIGLGGI
-1682 LVFDVVTYLLATG
+1682 LVFDVVSYLIATG

-1739 ALNVFL
+1739 VLNIFL

-1757 SFSSTAAAGWVSTAA
+1757 SFSTTAAAGWVSTAA

-1781 TLLVWGGPRRMRMR
+1781 TLLVWGGPRQLRLR
-1795 GVLLAALGLAAACFV
+1795 GVLFATLGLAAACVV
-1810 TGLRPSVAVVAAGAF
+1810 TGLRPSVAVVAFGAF

-1876 GPGLLQPLMDEGG
+1876 GPPLLQPLMDEGG
-1889 ALASTV
+1889 ALASSV
-1895 GAVIGTGDGRGI
+1895 GALIGTGDGRGI

-1918 AALALISFCVPV
+1918 AALVLISFCIPV
-1930 LARFDRE
+1930 LARFDHE

-1946 IGLETLKARAR
+1946 IGLETLRARALSAGPETPQAR
-1957 SERDA
+1957 AKSETNA

>member
-6 DLPAGW
+6 DLPTGW
-12 SETKRALLSRR
+12 SPAKRALLSQR
-23 LRGAAAPARVVDPR
+23 LRGAAAPARAVAPR

-69 ARRLRGPLDR
+69 ARRFRGRLDR
-79 AAVDA
+79 TALDA
-84 ALTDLVTRHESLR
+84 ALTDLVARHESLR
-97 MTFRTTESGTAE
+97 MTFRTTEAGTAE
-109 VRVAEPAPFA
+109 VEVAEPAPFA
-119 AAYRDA
+119 ARYLDA
-125 GADPDPEARAAAELG
+125 RTDPDPEARAAAALG
-140 ALIAEPFGLGTG
+140 AVIAEPFDLRTG

-161 VAEDDHVLALVMH
+161 IAADDHVLALVMH
-174 HIVCDGWSIDL
+174 HIISDGWSIDL
-185 LHREFDLRYAHHAH
+185 LNRELDVRYAHHAD
-199 GEPGELPALEVQFGD
+199 GLPGELPALEVQFGD
-214 YAVWQRDRID
+214 YAAWQRDRLEN
-224 SGTLDA
+224 GQLAA
-230 SRAYWRGELDGVPA
+230 SRAYWRSELDGVPA
-244 LELPSDWPRPPLL
+244 LELPSDRPRPPLL
-257 TFDGAAVEFRWSP
+257 TFDGAATEFRWS
-270 ALSRRIGEVA
+270 AGLAHRINEVA
-280 RAHGASPYM
+280 RAYGASTYM
-289 VLMAAFQALL
+289 VLMASFQALL
-299 GRHSGSRD
+299 GRHSGRRD

-337 RLSPDLDFGR
+337 RLSADLEFGQ

-360 AHQEVPFEQMVGD
+360 AHQEVPFEQMVSD

-394 YGDRSATSAG
+394 YGDRAAVP
-404 AAGPAAEG
+404 AAGPAGLDSEG

-423 LALYMREEADG
+423 LALYMREESDG
-434 GLYGLLTYRT
+434 GLYGLFTYRT

-451 VERLVE
+451 VERIAE

-462 TAAGAAD
+462 TAAAVAD
-469 PSLPVD
+469 PGLPVD
-475 RLPLLGAAERAAVL
+475 LIPMLGEAERTAVL
-489 EEWAAG
+489 ETWAAG
-495 PALPEGGPA
+495 PPLPDGGPA
-504 TLTRALADAAAR
+504 TLTEALARTAAR
-516 TPDAPALVFEDRT
+516 TPDRPALVFEDRT
-529 VTHGDLDR
+529 LTYGDLDR
-537 RATALARRLR
+537 RADSLARRLR
-547 ALGVGPD
+547 ALGVAPD
-554 DRVAVCLEQSAEL
+554 DRVAVCLEQSPEL

-589 PARLARLVADAGA
+589 PARLAHLVGDSGA

-608 SALRPRFGDH
+608 TALRARFGDH
-618 PAADLLT
+618 PAIDLLT
-625 DGGDG
+625 DD
-630 AGDDGGRPAEE
+630 DTDGGTDDDTDAAEARQE
-641 GDGAPLEEL
+641 DEAPLAEV

-664 STGAPKGVAVQHR
+664 STGTPKGVAVQHR
-677 QFLNYLAGAA
+677 QFLNYLTGVG
-687 ERLRIEPGASYGLVQ
+687 ERLRIEPGASFGLLQ
-702 SLAFDFSMTMLY
+702 SLSFDFSMTMLY

-744 DHLKMTPSH
+744 DYLKMTPSH

-760 APLERLLPRRSLVLG
+760 APLARLLPRRALVLG
-775 GEASSWSWA
+775 GEASSRSWA

-789 LGTCAVFNHYGP
+789 LGRCAVFNHYGP

-813 TAEGLSMPGSTP
+813 TAEGQDAPGNTP
-825 IGSPLAGGRCYVLD
+825 IGSPLAGARCYVLD
-839 AAGAPVP
+839 EARNPVP

-851 ELYVGGDRLA
+851 ELYLGGDRLA
-861 RGYLGRPDLTRERFL
+861 RGYLGRPDLTAERFL
-876 PDPYAGADHG
+876 PDPYAAP
-886 LHGLDDGR
+886 
-894 AGAGADPVDT
+894 AGGTPYGADPAGT
-904 GTGTDTG
+904 EPYGAEASGTGRDAPG
-911 ADTGTGTG
+911 AG

-932 RADGTL
+932 RNDGTL
-938 EYLGRADD
+938 DYLGRGDD
-946 QIKVRGHRVEPGEIE
+946 QIKVRGYRVEPGEIE

-986 VAYLEHPAGDPPPAT
+986 VAYLERPSGGEPPAT
-1001 AELRAALGEVLP
+1001 AELRAALAEVLP
-1013 DYMVPARYVT
+1013 DYMVPARYVV

-1029 LPHGKVDRKALPE
+1029 LAHGKVDRKALPA
-1042 PADGPADG
+1042 PVDGPPAGAG
-1050 VHVPPEDGTE
+1050 VDPEGATE
-1060 EVIAALWAELLGVP
+1060 EVIAAMWAELLDLP

-1097 RMRRAFPGLATPV
+1097 RMRRAFPDLATPV

-1115 FTHPT
+1115 FTYPT
-1120 VRRLAARVTAPEEGT
+1120 VRRLAALVSAPEGER
-1135 GPRRLLHR
+1135 GPRRLLHL
-1143 LTPERRR
+1143 LTPERRE
-1150 VSASVV
+1150 VAASVV

-1170 LADALPADWALHS
+1170 LAEAMPADWALHS
-1183 LAVPGHELGEE
+1183 IAVPGHELGEE
-1194 AMDTDEVARLCAE
+1194 AMDIDEVARLCAE
-1207 EILANVPG
+1207 EIVANVAGP
-1215 RLVLYGH
+1215 LVLYGH

-1257 PRGRGAALA
+1257 PKGRGAALA
-1266 ERFAELAARLRS
+1266 ERFAELSARLRS

-1306 NRRIGTQDAERYFGE
+1306 NRRVGTQGAERYFGE

-1327 GTLRAPV
+1327 GTITAPV

-1346 FYEERFREWHRISR
+1346 FYEERFREWHRITG

-1371 HFYLKYRAA
+1371 HFYLKYRAE
-1380 ELADILTEVHRSLA
+1380 ELADILTGVHRSIA
-1394 AGTEARHGRTAD
+1394 AGEEARHERTED

-1413 LSHEDAGT
+1413 LSHGVAGK
-1421 EAATA
+1421 EPD
-1426 LRTGTALRAGAGLTA
+1426 LRPETGQSGAGSRSGTA
-1441 GAEAATA
+1441 GASE
-1448 AASGGTGADDA
+1448 
-1459 NGADAVAGADAL
+1459 
-1471 AGPRSA
+1471 A
-1477 SGTGS
+1477 SGTPG
-1482 PASGTGSPGGP
+1482 PQEKSGAQESSRK
-1493 TAAGPT
+1493 A
-1499 ADRPGRAAGKT
+1499 RA
-1510 RERRPVRP
+1510 RRPVRP
-1518 TMGRFLAIAT
+1518 TMGRFLTIAT

-1536 SALTEFALPIWL
+1536 SALTEFALPIWV
-1548 YLQTGSLAQ
+1548 YLQSGSLFH

-1569 VVVAPLAGAVV
+1569 IVVAPLAGAIV
-1580 DRGDRRRV
+1580 DRGDRRKV

-1598 TQAALLALH
+1598 TQAALLVLH
-1607 LGDSLEVWHCYL
+1607 LTGTLEIWHAYVT
-1619 MISLLSAALAFQR
+1619 ISLLSAALAFQR

-1643 PKRFLGR
+1643 PKRYLGR

-1671 GVLHVVGLGGI
+1671 GILHLIGLGGI
-1682 LVFDVVTYLLATG
+1682 LVFDVVSYLLATG
-1695 VTLAVRFPDAMAAT
+1695 VTLLVRFPDAMAAT

-1725 LGSRHFRAMLFWFA
+1725 LGSRSFRAMLFWFA
-1739 ALNVFL
+1739 VLNIFL

-1757 SFSSTAAAGWVSTAA
+1757 SFSTTAAAGWVSTAA

-1781 TLLVWGGPRRMRMR
+1781 TLLVWGGPRRMRLR
-1795 GVLLAALGLAAACFV
+1795 GVLFATLGLAAACVV
-1810 TGLRPSVAVVAAGAF
+1810 TGLRPSVAVVAVGAF

-1889 ALASTV
+1889 ALASSV
-1895 GAVIGTGDGRGI
+1895 GALIGTGDGRGI

-1918 AALALISFCVPV
+1918 AVLVLVSFCIPV
-1930 LARFDRE
+1930 LARFDLE

-1946 IGLETLKARAR
+1946 IGLETLRARAR
-1957 SERDA
+1957 SAGPESPQARVESERNA

>member
-12 SETKRALLSRR
+12 SEAKRALLSRR
-23 LRGAAAPARVVDPR
+23 LRGASAPARVVDPR
-37 PADTAPP
+37 PAGTAPP

-69 ARRLRGPLDR
+69 ARRLRGPFDR
-79 AAVDA
+79 AALDA
-84 ALTDLVTRHESLR
+84 ALTDLVARHESLR
-97 MTFRTTESGTAE
+97 MTFRTTEGGTAE

-119 AAYRDA
+119 ALHVDA

-140 ALIAEPFGLGTG
+140 ALIAEPFDLRTG

-174 HIVCDGWSIDL
+174 HIICDGWSIDL
-185 LHREFDLRYAHHAH
+185 LNREIDVRYAHHAH
-199 GEPGELPALEVQFGD
+199 GTPGELPRLDVQFGD
-214 YAVWQRDRID
+214 YAAWQRDRLEH
-224 SGTLDA
+224 GHLAA
-230 SRAYWRGELDGVPA
+230 SRDYWRTALDGVPA
-244 LELPSDWPRPPLL
+244 LELPSDRPRPPVF
-257 TFDGAAVEFRWSP
+257 TFDGAATEFRWSP
-270 ALSRRIGEVA
+270 ELSRRIGEVA

-299 GRHSGSRD
+299 GRHSGRRD

-337 RLSPDLDFGR
+337 RLSAELEFGQ

-360 AHQEVPFEQMVGD
+360 AHQEVPFEQMVND

-394 YGDRSATSAG
+394 YGDR
-404 AAGPAAEG
+404 AAGPASGPAGLDSRG

-451 VERLVE
+451 VERLAE

-462 TAAGAAD
+462 TAAGVAD
-469 PSLPVD
+469 PTLPVD
-475 RLPLLGAAERAAVL
+475 RLPLLTAAERTAVL
-489 EEWAAG
+489 ETWASG

-504 TLTRALADAAAR
+504 TLTQALARTAAR
-516 TPDAPALVFEDRT
+516 TPEAPALVFEDRT
-529 VTHGDLDR
+529 LTYGDLDR
-537 RATALARRLR
+537 RADAMARRLR
-547 ALGVGPD
+547 TLGVGAD
-554 DRVAVCLEQSAEL
+554 DRVAVCLEQSPEL

-589 PARLARLVADAGA
+589 PARLAHLVADAGA
-602 KVLVTD
+602 KVLITD
-608 SALRPRFGDH
+608 TVLRPRFGEH

-625 DGGDG
+625 DDAADTG
-630 AGDDGGRPAEE
+630 E
-641 GDGAPLEEL
+641 GDGAPLEEV

-664 STGAPKGVAVQHR
+664 STGTPKGVAVQHR
-677 QFLNYLAGAA
+677 QLLNYLAGAR
-687 ERLRIEPGASYGLVQ
+687 ERLRIEPGASYGLLQ
-702 SLAFDFSMTMLY
+702 SLSFDFSMTMLY

-744 DHLKMTPSH
+744 DYLKMTPSH

-760 APLERLLPRRSLVLG
+760 APLDRLLPRRALVLG
-775 GEASSWSWA
+775 GEAGNWSWA

-789 LGTCAVFNHYGP
+789 LGRCAVFNHYGP

-813 TAEGLSMPGSTP
+813 TAEGLDAPGSTP
-825 IGSPLAGGRCYVLD
+825 IGTPLAGGRCYVLD
-839 AAGAPVP
+839 ETRHPVP

-851 ELYVGGDRLA
+851 ELYLGGDRLA
-861 RGYLGRPDLTRERFL
+861 RCYLGRPDLTAERFL
-876 PDPYAGADHG
+876 PDPY
-886 LHGLDDGR
+886 
-894 AGAGADPVDT
+894 
-904 GTGTDTG
+904 GTGPG
-911 ADTGTGTG
+911 SPETG

-932 RADGTL
+932 RADGVL
-938 EYLGRADD
+938 EYLGRSDD
-946 QIKVRGHRVEPGEIE
+946 QIKVRGYRVEPGEIE

-986 VAYLEHPAGDPPPAT
+986 VAYLERPAGGEPPSA
-1001 AELRAALGEVLP
+1001 ADLRAALGEVLP
-1013 DYMVPARYVT
+1013 DYMVPARYVV

-1029 LPHGKVDRKALPE
+1029 LAHGKVDRKALPE
-1042 PADGPADG
+1042 PADGPAAGD
-1050 VHVPPEDGTE
+1050 HVDPEGETE
-1060 EVIAALWAELLGVP
+1060 QVIAAMWAQLLDIP

-1079 DDFFELGGHS
+1079 DDFFDLGGHS

-1097 RMRRAFPGLATPV
+1097 RMRRAFPDLATPV

-1115 FTHPT
+1115 FKHPT
-1120 VRRLAARVTAPEEGT
+1120 VRRLAGLVTAPGGDR
-1135 GPRRLLHR
+1135 GPHRLLHL
-1143 LTPERRR
+1143 LTPERRE
-1150 VSASVV
+1150 VAASVV

-1170 LADALPADWALHS
+1170 LADAMPADWALHS

-1194 AMDTDEVARLCAE
+1194 AMDVDEVARLCAE
-1207 EILANVPG
+1207 EIVANVAGP
-1215 RLVLYGH
+1215 LVLYGH

-1257 PRGRGAALA
+1257 PKGRGAALA
-1266 ERFAELAARLRS
+1266 ERFAELSARLRS

-1292 VDEVDEEQLRLIVR
+1292 VDEVDEDQLRLIVH
-1306 NRRIGTQDAERYFGE
+1306 NRRVGTKDAERYFGE

-1327 GTLRAPV
+1327 GTLTAPV

-1346 FYEERFREWHRISR
+1346 FYQERFREWHRITG

-1371 HFYLKYRAA
+1371 HFFLKYRAQ
-1380 ELADILTEVHRSLA
+1380 ELADILTGVHRSIA
-1394 AGTEARHGRTAD
+1394 AGEEARHERTAD

-1413 LSHEDAGT
+1413 LSRDGAGT
-1421 EAATA
+1421 GN
-1426 LRTGTALRAGAGLTA
+1426 GTA
-1441 GAEAATA
+1441 AEAARPGDPER
-1448 AASGGTGADDA
+1448 SGH
-1459 NGADAVAGADAL
+1459 
-1471 AGPRSA
+1471 
-1477 SGTGS
+1477 
-1482 PASGTGSPGGP
+1482 PGG
-1493 TAAGPT
+1493 
-1499 ADRPGRAAGKT
+1499 T

-1518 TMGRFLAIAT
+1518 SMGRFLTIAT

-1536 SALTEFALPIWL
+1536 SALTEFALPIWI
-1548 YLQTGSLAQ
+1548 YLQTGSLFQ

-1569 VVVAPLAGAVV
+1569 VVVAPLAGAIV

-1588 MLWGDVAAGL
+1588 MLWGDIAAGL
-1598 TQAALLALH
+1598 TQAVLLALY
-1607 LGDSLEVWHCYL
+1607 LGDALEVWHAYA
-1619 MISLLSAALAFQR
+1619 MISVLSAALAFQR

-1671 GVLHVVGLGGI
+1671 GILHLIGLGGI
-1682 LVFDVVTYLLATG
+1682 LVFDVVSYLIATG

-1739 ALNVFL
+1739 VLNVFL

-1781 TLLVWGGPRRMRMR
+1781 TLLVWGGPRRMRLR
-1795 GVLLAALGLAAACFV
+1795 GVLFAALGLAAACFV
-1810 TGLRPSVAVVAAGAF
+1810 TGLRPSVTVVAVGAF

-1871 LVAPA
+1871 LVAPM
-1876 GPGLLQPLMDEGG
+1876 GPELLQPLMDEGG
-1889 ALASTV
+1889 ALASSV
-1895 GAVIGTGDGRGI
+1895 GALIGTGDGRGI

-1918 AALALISFCVPV
+1918 AALALISFCIPV

-1946 IGLETLKARAR
+1946 IGLETLKARAQ
-1957 SERDA
+1957 SERNA

>member
-1 MTDTQ
+1 MTDIQ
-6 DLPAGW
+6 DLPPDW
-12 SETKRALLSRR
+12 SATKRALLSRR

-37 PADTAPP
+37 PEGTAPP

-56 QFAPGSTA
+56 QFSPGSTA

-69 ARRLRGPLDR
+69 ARRFRGPFDR
-79 AAVDA
+79 AALDA
-84 ALTDLVTRHESLR
+84 ALTDLVARHESLR
-97 MTFRTTESGTAE
+97 MTFGTTDAGTAE
-109 VRVAEPAPFA
+109 VRIAEPAPFTA
-119 AAYRDA
+119 RYAEAGTAPGTAVAPDA
-125 GADPDPEARAAAELG
+125 GPDADARAAAALG
-140 ALIAEPFGLGTG
+140 ALIAEPFDLRTG

-174 HIVCDGWSIDL
+174 HIICDGWSIDL
-185 LHREFDLRYAHHAH
+185 LHRELDVRYAHHAH

-214 YAVWQRDRID
+214 YAAWQRNRLE
-224 SGTLDA
+224 SGELAA
-230 SRAYWRGELDGVPA
+230 SRAYWRDALDGVPA
-244 LELPSDWPRPPLL
+244 LELPSDRPRPPLF
-257 TFDGAAVEFRWSP
+257 TFDGAAVEFRWNQE
-270 ALSRRIGEVA
+270 LSLRISELA
-280 RAHGASPYM
+280 RAHGASTYM

-299 GRHSGSRD
+299 SRHTGQHD

-337 RLSPDLDFGR
+337 RLSADLEFGR
-347 LISRVRETTLDAY
+347 LVDRVRETTLDAY
-360 AHQEVPFEQMVGD
+360 AHQEVPFEQMVND

-394 YGDRSATSAG
+394 YGDR
-404 AAGPAAEG
+404 AAGPATGPAGLAAEG

-444 DLFDAGT
+444 DLFDTGT
-451 VERLVE
+451 AERLVE

-462 TAAGAAD
+462 ASAAVAD
-469 PSLPVD
+469 PALPVGL
-475 RLPLLGAAERAAVL
+475 LPLLGEAERTAVL
-489 EEWAAG
+489 ETWAAG
-495 PALPEGGPA
+495 PALPDGGPA
-504 TLTRALADAAAR
+504 TLTRALAEAAAR

-529 VTHGDLDR
+529 LTHGDLDR
-537 RATALARRLR
+537 RASAMARRLR
-547 ALGVGPD
+547 ALGVGAD

-589 PARLARLVADAGA
+589 PARLARLVADSGA

-608 SALRPRFGDH
+608 TVLRARLDGH
-618 PAADLLT
+618 PAAELLT
-625 DGGDG
+625 DDG
-630 AGDDGGRPAEE
+630 TAAAGSGTGE
-641 GDGAPLEEL
+641 DGAPLEEV
-650 SGADH
+650 SGPDD

-664 STGAPKGVAVQHR
+664 STGAPKGVAVRHR
-677 QFLNYLAGAA
+677 QFLNYLAGVR
-687 ERLRIEPGASYGLVQ
+687 ERLRIEPGASYGLLQ
-702 SLAFDFSMTMLY
+702 SLSFDFSMTVLY

-775 GEASSWSWA
+775 GEASSLSWA

-789 LGTCAVFNHYGP
+789 LGRCAVFNHYGP

-813 TAEGLSMPGSTP
+813 TADTPDAPGSTP
-825 IGSPLAGGRCYVLD
+825 IGRPLAGGRCYVLD
-839 AAGAPVP
+839 EARNPVP

-861 RGYLGRPDLTRERFL
+861 RGYLGRPDLTAERFL
-876 PDPYAGADHG
+876 RDPYADPSAAPHDAGPSAVPH
-886 LHGLDDGR
+886 DDGPSP
-894 AGAGADPVDT
+894 GPYD
-904 GTGTDTG
+904 
-911 ADTGTGTG
+911 

-938 EYLGRADD
+938 EYLGRGDD
-946 QIKVRGHRVEPGEIE
+946 QIKVRGYRVEPGEIE

-986 VAYLEHPAGDPPPAT
+986 VGYLERPAGGEPPAA

-1013 DYMVPARYVT
+1013 DYMVPARYVV
-1023 LERLPL
+1023 LERFPL
-1029 LPHGKVDRKALPE
+1029 LAHGKVDRKALPA
-1042 PADGPADG
+1042 PADGPAG
-1050 VHVPPEDGTE
+1050 GGHAEPEGETE
-1060 EVIAALWAELLGVP
+1060 QVIAAMWADLLELP

-1097 RMRRAFPGLATPV
+1097 RMRRAFPGLAVPV

-1115 FTHPT
+1115 FKHPT
-1120 VRRLAARVTAPEEGT
+1120 VRRLAARVTAPGDDG
-1135 GPRRLLHR
+1135 GPRGLLHR
-1143 LTPERRR
+1143 LTPERVRTT
-1150 VSASVV
+1150 ASVI

-1194 AMDTDEVARLCAE
+1194 PMDADEVARLCAE
-1207 EILANVPG
+1207 EILAGIPG
-1215 RLVLYGH
+1215 PLVFYGH
-1222 CGVGVRLTVEI
+1222 CGVGVRLVVEI
-1233 ARRVEAAGREIDA
+1233 ARRLEAAGREIDA
-1246 VHLGGIFPFAR
+1246 LHLGGIFPFAR
-1257 PRGRGAALA
+1257 PKGRGAALA
-1266 ERFAELAARLRS
+1266 ERFSELATRLRS
-1278 DQGMINALAAAGLD
+1278 DQGMINTLSAAGLD
-1292 VDEVDEEQLRLIVR
+1292 VADVDEEQLRLILH
-1306 NRRIGTQDAERYFGE
+1306 NRRVGTKGAERYFGE

-1327 GTLRAPV
+1327 GTLAAPV

-1346 FYEERFREWHRISR
+1346 FHEERFREWHRISG

-1380 ELADILTEVHRSLA
+1380 ELAVILTEVHRSLA
-1394 AGTEARHGRTAD
+1394 AGEEARHARAAGS
-1406 ATWWLAG
+1406 TWWLAG
-1413 LSHEDAGT
+1413 VSRDGT
-1421 EAATA
+1421 D
-1426 LRTGTALRAGAGLTA
+1426 TGTA
-1441 GAEAATA
+1441 
-1448 AASGGTGADDA
+1448 TG
-1459 NGADAVAGADAL
+1459 
-1471 AGPRSA
+1471 
-1477 SGTGS
+1477 
-1482 PASGTGSPGGP
+1482 GSPGTVP
-1493 TAAGPT
+1493 EEEP
-1499 ADRPGRAAGKT
+1499 PGRPSGARA
-1510 RERRPVRP
+1510 RRPVRA
-1518 TMGRFLAIAT
+1518 TMGRFLAVAT

-1536 SALTEFALPIWL
+1536 SALTEFALPIWI
-1548 YLQTGSLAQ
+1548 YLQTGSLVH
-1557 LGLLAAFGLVPG
+1557 LGLLAAFGLVPSIL
-1569 VVVAPLAGAVV
+1569 VAPLAGAVV

-1598 TQAALLALH
+1598 TQAALLVLH
-1607 LGDSLEVWHCYL
+1607 LTGSLEVWHCYVL
-1619 MISLLSAALAFQR
+1619 VALLSASLAFQR

-1671 GVLHVVGLGGI
+1671 GILHAVGLGGI
-1682 LVFDVVTYLLATG
+1682 LVFDVVSYLIATG

-1757 SFSSTAAAGWVSTAA
+1757 SFSTTAAAGWVSTAA

-1781 TLLVWGGPRRMRMR
+1781 TLLVWGGPRRLRLR
-1795 GVLLAALGLAAACFV
+1795 GVLIATLGLAAACVV

-1846 PMRFHGR
+1846 PTRFHGR

-1876 GPGLLQPLMDEGG
+1876 GPALLQPLMDEGG
-1889 ALASTV
+1889 ALASSV
-1895 GAVIGTGDGRGI
+1895 GALIGTGDGRGI
-1907 GLLYLVFGLAM
+1907 GLLYLLFGLAM
-1918 AALALISFCVPV
+1918 AALVLISFCIPV
-1930 LARFDRE
+1930 LARFDHE

-1946 IGLETLKARAR
+1946 LGLEVLRDRVK
-1957 SERDA
+1957 SERNT

>member
-6 DLPAGW
+6 DLPADW
-12 SETKRALLSRR
+12 SAAKRALLSQR
-23 LRGAAAPARVVDPR
+23 LRGAAAPARVVEPR

-56 QFAPGSTA
+56 QFTPGSTA

-69 ARRLRGPLDR
+69 ARRFRGPFDR
-79 AAVDA
+79 AALDA
-84 ALTDLVTRHESLR
+84 ALTDLAARHESLR
-97 MTFRTTESGTAE
+97 MTFRTTETGTAE
-109 VRVAEPAPFA
+109 VRVAEPGPFA
-119 AAYRDA
+119 ARCLDA
-125 GADPDPEARAAAELG
+125 GTDRDPQARAAAELG
-140 ALIAEPFGLGTG
+140 ALIAEPFDLQAG

-161 VAEDDHVLALVMH
+161 IAEDDHVLALVMH
-174 HIVCDGWSIDL
+174 HIICDGWSIDL
-185 LHREFDLRYAHHAH
+185 LNRELDLRYAHHAH
-199 GEPGELPALEVQFGD
+199 GSPGELPALPVQFGD
-214 YAVWQRDRID
+214 YAAWQQDRLEN
-224 SGTLDA
+224 GQLAA
-230 SRAYWRGELDGVPA
+230 SRAYWRNQLDAVPA
-244 LELPSDWPRPPLL
+244 LELPSDRPRPPLF
-257 TFDGAAVEFRWSP
+257 TFDGAATEFHWS
-270 ALSRRIGEVA
+270 AELSRQIGESA
-280 RAHGASPYM
+280 RSYGASTYM

-299 GRHSGSRD
+299 GRHSGQRD

-315 GRLHREL
+315 GRLHAEL
-322 ENVVG
+322 EGVVG

-337 RLSPDLDFGR
+337 RLSADLDFGQ

-394 YGDRSATSAG
+394 YGDRATTPTAG
-404 AAGPAAEG
+404 LDSEG

-423 LALYMREEADG
+423 LALYMREEPDG

-444 DLFDAGT
+444 DLFDAAT
-451 VERLVE
+451 VERLAE

-462 TAAGAAD
+462 TAAGVAD
-469 PSLPVD
+469 PALPVD
-475 RLPLLGAAERAAVL
+475 RLPLLSAAERTAVL
-489 EEWAAG
+489 ETWSAG

-504 TLTRALADAAAR
+504 TLTQALAEAAAR
-516 TPDAPALVFEDRT
+516 TPEAPALIFEDRT
-529 VTHGDLDR
+529 LSYGDLDR
-537 RATALARRLR
+537 RARAMARRLR
-547 ALGVGPD
+547 ALGVGAD

-589 PARLARLVADAGA
+589 PARLAHLVADAGA
-602 KVLVTD
+602 KVLITD
-608 SALRPRFGDH
+608 SVLRPRFGDH
-618 PAADLLT
+618 PAVDLLT
-625 DGGDG
+625 GDG
-630 AGDDGGRPAEE
+630 EGE
-641 GDGAPLEEL
+641 GDAATEWDGTPLEEV

-664 STGAPKGVAVQHR
+664 STGTPKGVAVQHR
-677 QFLNYLAGAA
+677 QILNYLAGAG
-687 ERLRIEPGASYGLVQ
+687 ERLRIEPGASFGLLQ
-702 SLAFDFSMTMLY
+702 SLSFDFSMTMLY

-730 AGVELAAEIERAGI
+730 AGVELAAEIERTGI
-744 DHLKMTPSH
+744 DYLKMTPSH

-760 APLERLLPRRSLVLG
+760 APLARLLPRRALVLG

-813 TAEGLSMPGSTP
+813 TADGLNAPGSTP

-839 AAGAPVP
+839 EARNPVP

-851 ELYVGGDRLA
+851 ELYLGGDRLA
-861 RGYLGRPDLTRERFL
+861 RGYLGRPDLTGERFL
-876 PDPYAGADHG
+876 PDPYADPYGS
-886 LHGLDDGR
+886 GR
-894 AGAGADPVDT
+894 GDSP
-904 GTGTDTG
+904 
-911 ADTGTGTG
+911 GTG

-938 EYLGRADD
+938 DYLGRGDD
-946 QIKVRGHRVEPGEIE
+946 QIKVRGYRVEPGEIE

-981 VRQNL
+981 VKQNL
-986 VAYLEHPAGDPPPAT
+986 VAYLERPAGGEPPAA
-1001 AELRAALGEVLP
+1001 AELRATLGEVLP
-1013 DYMVPARYVT
+1013 DYMVPARYVV

-1029 LPHGKVDRKALPE
+1029 LAHGKVDRKALPA
-1042 PADGPADG
+1042 PADGPAPG
-1050 VHVPPEDGTE
+1050 SHVDPEGETE
-1060 EVIAALWAELLGVP
+1060 QVIAAMWADLLDLP

-1097 RMRRAFPGLATPV
+1097 RMRRAFPDLATPV

-1115 FTHPT
+1115 FKHPT
-1120 VRRLAARVTAPEEGT
+1120 VRRLAELVATPEADR
-1135 GPRRLLHR
+1135 GPRRLLHL
-1143 LTPERRR
+1143 LTPERRTA
-1150 VSASVV
+1150 SATVV

-1170 LADALPADWALHS
+1170 LADAMPADWALHS
-1183 LAVPGHELGEE
+1183 IAVPGHELGEE
-1194 AMDTDEVARLCAE
+1194 AMDIDEVARLCAE
-1207 EILANVPG
+1207 EIVADVAGP
-1215 RLVLYGH
+1215 LVLYGH

-1257 PRGRGAALA
+1257 PKGRGAALA
-1266 ERFAELAARLRS
+1266 ERFAELSARLRS

-1292 VDEVDEEQLRLIVR
+1292 VDEVDEEQLRLIVH
-1306 NRRIGTQDAERYFGE
+1306 NRRVGTKGAERYFGE

-1327 GTLRAPV
+1327 GTITAPV

-1346 FYEERFREWHRISR
+1346 FYEERFREWHRITG

-1371 HFYLKYRAA
+1371 HFYLKYRAE
-1380 ELADILTEVHRSLA
+1380 ELADILTGVHRSIA
-1394 AGTEARHGRTAD
+1394 AGEEERHRHTDD

-1413 LSHEDAGT
+1413 LS
-1421 EAATA
+1421 
-1426 LRTGTALRAGAGLTA
+1426 RGAG
-1441 GAEAATA
+1441 
-1448 AASGGTGADDA
+1448 GTDPAPEPE
-1459 NGADAVAGADAL
+1459 
-1471 AGPRSA
+1471 PRQP
-1477 SGTGS
+1477 GTSRKARKRG
-1482 PASGTGSPGGP
+1482 
-1493 TAAGPT
+1493 
-1499 ADRPGRAAGKT
+1499 
-1510 RERRPVRP
+1510 PVRP
-1518 TMGRFLAIAT
+1518 TMGRFLAVAT

-1536 SALTEFALPIWL
+1536 SALTEFALPIWI
-1548 YLQTGSLAQ
+1548 YLQTGSLFQ
-1557 LGLLAAFGLVPG
+1557 LGMLAAFGLVPG
-1569 VVVAPLAGAVV
+1569 IVVAPLAGAIV

-1598 TQAALLALH
+1598 TQGALLVLYLSDAL
-1607 LGDSLEVWHCYL
+1607 EIWHCYV
-1619 MISLLSAALAFQR
+1619 MISLLSASLAFQR

-1671 GVLHVVGLGGI
+1671 GILHVIGLGGI
-1682 LVFDVVTYLLATG
+1682 LVFDVVSYLVATG
-1695 VTLAVRFPDAMAAT
+1695 VTLAVRFPDVMAAT

-1714 GAEIRAGFRRA
+1714 AAEIRAGFQRA

-1739 ALNVFL
+1739 ALNIFL
-1745 SPLFLLVTPLVL
+1745 SPLFLLITPLVL

-1781 TLLVWGGPRRMRMR
+1781 TLLVWGGPRRMRLR
-1795 GVLLAALGLAAACFV
+1795 GVLFATLGLAAACVV
-1810 TGLRPSVAVVAAGAF
+1810 TGLRPSVTVVAIGAF

-1831 ALLNGIYATVVQTKV
+1831 ALLNGIYATVIQTKV

-1853 VIAVNTM
+1853 VIAVNTL

-1876 GPGLLQPLMDEGG
+1876 GPELLQPLMDEGG
-1889 ALASTV
+1889 ALASSV
-1895 GAVIGTGDGRGI
+1895 GALIGTGDGRGI

-1918 AALALISFCVPV
+1918 AALVLISLCIPV
-1930 LARFDRE
+1930 LARFDRD

-1946 IGLETLKARAR
+1946 IGLETLQARAK
-1957 SERDA
+1957 SERNA

>member
-6 DLPAGW
+6 DLPTGW
-12 SETKRALLSRR
+12 SPAKRALLSQR
-23 LRGAAAPARVVDPR
+23 LRGAAAPARVVGPR

-56 QFAPGSTA
+56 QFSPGSTA

-69 ARRLRGPLDR
+69 ARRFRGRLDR
-79 AAVDA
+79 AALDA
-84 ALTDLVTRHESLR
+84 ALTDLVARHESLR
-97 MTFRTTESGTAE
+97 MTFRTTEAGTAE

-119 AAYRDA
+119 ARHLDA
-125 GADPDPEARAAAELG
+125 SADPDPQARAAAELG
-140 ALIAEPFGLGTG
+140 AVIAEPFDLRTG

-161 VAEDDHVLALVMH
+161 IAADDHVLALVMH
-174 HIVCDGWSIDL
+174 HIISDGWSIDL
-185 LHREFDLRYAHHAH
+185 LNRELDLRYAHHAD
-199 GEPGELPALEVQFGD
+199 GTPGELPALDVQFGD
-214 YAVWQRDRID
+214 YAAWQRDRLE
-224 SGTLDA
+224 SGELAA
-230 SRAYWRGELDGVPA
+230 SRAYWRTELDGVPA
-244 LELPSDWPRPPLL
+244 LELPSDRPRPPLL
-257 TFDGAAVEFRWSP
+257 TFDGAATEFRWS
-270 ALSRRIGEVA
+270 ADLSHRINQVA
-280 RAHGASPYM
+280 RAYGASTYM
-289 VLMAAFQALL
+289 VLMASFQALL
-299 GRHSGSRD
+299 GRHSGRRD

-337 RLSPDLDFGR
+337 RLSADLEFGQ

-360 AHQEVPFEQMVGD
+360 AHQEVPFEQMVND

-394 YGDRSATSAG
+394 YGDPAAVP
-404 AAGPAAEG
+404 AAGPTGLDSEG

-423 LALYMREEADG
+423 LALYMREESDG
-434 GLYGLLTYRT
+434 GLYGLFTYRT
-444 DLFDAGT
+444 DLFDAAT
-451 VERLVE
+451 VERIAE
-457 RFELL
+457 RFEVL
-462 TAAGAAD
+462 TAAGVAD
-469 PSLPVD
+469 PGLPVD
-475 RLPLLGAAERAAVL
+475 RIPMLTEAERTAVV
-489 EEWAAG
+489 ETWAAG
-495 PALPEGGPA
+495 PPLPDGGPA
-504 TLTRALADAAAR
+504 TLTQALAQTAAR
-516 TPDAPALVFEDRT
+516 TPDAPALVFENRT
-529 VTHGDLDR
+529 LAYGDLDR
-537 RATALARRLR
+537 RATSLARRLR
-547 ALGVGPD
+547 ALGVGAD
-554 DRVAVCLEQSAEL
+554 DRVAVCLEQSPEL

-589 PARLARLVADAGA
+589 PARLAHLVGDAGA
-602 KVLVTD
+602 KVLITD
-608 SALRPRFGDH
+608 TALRARFGEH
-618 PAADLLT
+618 PAIDLLT
-625 DGGDG
+625 DDG
-630 AGDDGGRPAEE
+630 SDEAE
-641 GDGAPLEEL
+641 GDGAPLEEV
-650 SGADH
+650 SGPDH

-677 QFLNYLAGAA
+677 QFLNYLAGAG
-687 ERLRIEPGASYGLVQ
+687 ERLRIEPGASFGLLQ
-702 SLAFDFSMTMLY
+702 SLSFDFSMTMLY

-730 AGVELAAEIERAGI
+730 AGVELAAELERAGV
-744 DHLKMTPSH
+744 DYLKMTPSH

-760 APLERLLPRRSLVLG
+760 APLARLLPRRALVLG
-775 GEASSWSWA
+775 GEASSRSWA

-789 LGTCAVFNHYGP
+789 LGRCAVFNHYGP

-813 TAEGLSMPGSTP
+813 TADGLDAPGNTP
-825 IGSPLAGGRCYVLD
+825 IGRPLAGGRCYVLD
-839 AAGAPVP
+839 EARNPVP

-851 ELYVGGDRLA
+851 ELYLGGDRLA
-861 RGYLGRPDLTRERFL
+861 RGYLGRPDLTAERFL
-876 PDPYAGADHG
+876 PDPYA
-886 LHGLDDGR
+886 
-894 AGAGADPVDT
+894 DP
-904 GTGTDTG
+904 TG
-911 ADTGTGTG
+911 AEGL
-919 GPRMY
+919 RMY

-938 EYLGRADD
+938 DYLGRGDD
-946 QIKVRGHRVEPGEIE
+946 QIKVRGYRVEPGEIE

-986 VAYLEHPAGDPPPAT
+986 VAYLERPAGGEPPAT

-1013 DYMVPARYVT
+1013 DYMVPARYVV

-1029 LPHGKVDRKALPE
+1029 LAHGKVDRKALPA
-1042 PADGPADG
+1042 PADGPAAGAQVD
-1050 VHVPPEDGTE
+1050 PEGGTE
-1060 EVIAALWAELLGVP
+1060 QVIAAMWAELLELP

-1097 RMRRAFPGLATPV
+1097 RMRRAFPDLATPV

-1120 VRRLAARVTAPEEGT
+1120 VRRLAALVSTPEGDR
-1135 GPRRLLHR
+1135 GPRRLLHL
-1143 LTPERRR
+1143 LTPERRE
-1150 VSASVV
+1150 VAASVV

-1170 LADALPADWALHS
+1170 LADAMPADWALHS
-1183 LAVPGHELGEE
+1183 IAVPGHELGEE
-1194 AMDTDEVARLCAE
+1194 AMDIDEVARLCAE
-1207 EILANVPG
+1207 EIVANVVGP
-1215 RLVLYGH
+1215 LVLYGH

-1257 PRGRGAALA
+1257 PKGRGAALA
-1266 ERFAELAARLRS
+1266 ERFAELSARLRS

-1306 NRRIGTQDAERYFGE
+1306 NRRVGTQGAERYFGE

-1327 GTLRAPV
+1327 GTITAPV

-1346 FYEERFREWHRISR
+1346 FYQERFREWHRITG

-1371 HFYLKYRAA
+1371 HFYLKYRAE
-1380 ELADILTEVHRSLA
+1380 ELADILTGVHRSIA
-1394 AGTEARHGRTAD
+1394 AGEEARHERTD
-1406 ATWWLAG
+1406 EATWWLAG
-1413 LSHEDAGT
+1413 VSRGVAGKDPD
-1421 EAATA
+1421 
-1426 LRTGTALRAGAGLTA
+1426 LDP
-1441 GAEAATA
+1441 
-1448 AASGGTGADDA
+1448 GTGQP
-1459 NGADAVAGADAL
+1459 VARDSSGT
-1471 AGPRSA
+1471 PERSA
-1477 SGTGS
+1477 TPEQSGAPEGS
-1482 PASGTGSPGGP
+1482 GHTERS
-1493 TAAGPT
+1493 
-1499 ADRPGRAAGKT
+1499 RAAGG
-1510 RERRPVRP
+1510 RRPVRP
-1518 TMGRFLAIAT
+1518 TMGRFLTIAT

-1536 SALTEFALPIWL
+1536 SALTEFALPIWI
-1548 YLQTGSLAQ
+1548 YLQSGSLFH

-1569 VVVAPLAGAVV
+1569 IVVAPLAGAVV

-1598 TQAALLALH
+1598 TQAALLVLH
-1607 LGDSLEVWHCYL
+1607 LTGTLEIWHAYVT
-1619 MISLLSAALAFQR
+1619 ISLLSAALAFQR

-1643 PKRFLGR
+1643 PKRYLGR

-1671 GVLHVVGLGGI
+1671 GILQVIGLGGI
-1682 LVFDVVTYLLATG
+1682 LVFDVVSYVMATG
-1695 VTLAVRFPDAMAAT
+1695 VTLLVRFPDAMAAT

-1714 GAEIRAGFRRA
+1714 AAEIRAGFRRA
-1725 LGSRHFRAMLFWFA
+1725 LGSRSFRAMLFWFA
-1739 ALNVFL
+1739 VLNVFL

-1757 SFSSTAAAGWVSTAA
+1757 SFSTTAAAGWVSTAA

-1781 TLLVWGGPRRMRMR
+1781 TLLVWGGPRRMRLR
-1795 GVLLAALGLAAACFV
+1795 GVLFATLGLAAACVV
-1810 TGLRPSVAVVAAGAF
+1810 TGLRPSVTVVAVGAF

-1889 ALASTV
+1889 ALASSV
-1895 GAVIGTGDGRGI
+1895 GALIGTGEGRGI

-1918 AALALISFCVPV
+1918 AVLVLVSFCIPV
-1930 LARFDRE
+1930 LARFDLE

-1946 IGLETLKARAR
+1946 IGLETLRARAR
-1957 SERDA
+1957 SAGPQSPQARAKSERNA

>member
-6 DLPAGW
+6 DLPADW
-12 SETKRALLSRR
+12 SAAKRALLSQR
-23 LRGAAAPARVVDPR
+23 LRGTAAPARAVDPR
-37 PADTAPP
+37 PAGTAPP

-69 ARRLRGPLDR
+69 ARRLRGPFDR
-79 AAVDA
+79 AALDA
-84 ALTDLVTRHESLR
+84 ALTALVARHESLR
-97 MTFRTTESGTAE
+97 MTFHTTEDGTAE

-119 AAYRDA
+119 AQHLDA
-125 GADPDPEARAAAELG
+125 VADPDPQARAAAELG
-140 ALIAEPFGLGTG
+140 ALIAEPFDLQTG

-161 VAEDDHVLALVMH
+161 IAEDDHVLALVMH
-174 HIVCDGWSIDL
+174 HIICDGWSIDL
-185 LHREFDLRYAHHAH
+185 LNRELDLLYAHHAH
-199 GEPGELPALEVQFGD
+199 GAATELPALPVQFGD
-214 YAVWQRDRID
+214 YAAWQQDRLAN
-224 SGTLDA
+224 GQLAA
-230 SRAYWRGELDGVPA
+230 SREHWRKELEGVPA
-244 LELPSDWPRPPLL
+244 LELPTDRPRPPLF
-257 TFDGAAVEFRWSP
+257 TFDGAATEFHWS
-270 ALSRRIGEVA
+270 AELSGGIGELA
-280 RAHGASPYM
+280 RTYGASKYM

-299 GRHSGSRD
+299 GRHSGQRD

-322 ENVVG
+322 EGVVG

-337 RLSPDLDFGR
+337 RLSADLDFGR
-347 LISRVRETTLDAY
+347 LVSRVRETTLDAY
-360 AHQEVPFEQMVGD
+360 AHQEVPFEQMVND
-373 LAVERDVSRAAVF
+373 LSVERDVSRAAVF

-394 YGDRSATSAG
+394 YGDRATTP
-404 AAGPAAEG
+404 AAGLDSEG

-423 LALYMREEADG
+423 LALYMREEPDG

-444 DLFDAGT
+444 DLFDTGT
-451 VERLVE
+451 IERLAE

-462 TAAGAAD
+462 TAAGVAD
-469 PSLPVD
+469 PALPVD
-475 RLPLLGAAERAAVL
+475 RLPLLGAAERTAVL
-489 EEWAAG
+489 ETWAAG
-495 PALPEGGPA
+495 PALPQDGPA
-504 TLTRALADAAAR
+504 TLTEALARTAAR
-516 TPDAPALVFEDRT
+516 TPEAPALVFEDRT
-529 VTHGDLDR
+529 LTYGDLDR
-537 RATALARRLR
+537 RANAMARRLR
-547 ALGVGPD
+547 ALGVGAD
-554 DRVAVCLEQSAEL
+554 NRVAVCLEQSPEL
-567 AVALVAVLKA
+567 AVALVAVLKS

-589 PARLARLVADAGA
+589 PARLAHLVADAGA
-602 KVLVTD
+602 KVLITD
-608 SALRPRFGDH
+608 TVLRPRFGDH
-618 PAADLLT
+618 PAVDLLT
-625 DGGDG
+625 GDLLTGDHVDGDHSD
-630 AGDDGGRPAEE
+630 AGDAGDTGDATER
-641 GDGAPLEEL
+641 DGAPLEEV
-650 SGADH
+650 SGPDH

-664 STGAPKGVAVQHR
+664 STGTPKGVAVQHR
-677 QFLNYLAGAA
+677 QILNYLAGAG
-687 ERLRIEPGASYGLVQ
+687 ERLRIEPGGSFGLLQ
-702 SLAFDFSMTMLY
+702 SLSFDFSMTMLY

-760 APLERLLPRRSLVLG
+760 APLEQLLPRRTLVLG

-789 LGTCAVFNHYGP
+789 LGRCAVFNHYGP

-813 TAEGLSMPGSTP
+813 TADGMNASGSTP
-825 IGSPLAGGRCYVLD
+825 IGAPLAGGRCYVLD
-839 AAGAPVP
+839 EARNPVP

-851 ELYVGGDRLA
+851 ELYLGGDRLA
-861 RGYLGRPDLTRERFL
+861 RGYLGRPDLTTERFL
-876 PDPYAGADHG
+876 PDPYAGPYADPYAG
-886 LHGLDDGR
+886 PAAAEPSEGG
-894 AGAGADPVDT
+894 AYGSGAGAP
-904 GTGTDTG
+904 
-911 ADTGTGTG
+911 GTG

-938 EYLGRADD
+938 EYLGRGDD
-946 QIKVRGHRVEPGEIE
+946 QIKVRGYRVEPGEIE

-981 VRQNL
+981 VKQNL
-986 VAYLEHPAGDPPPAT
+986 VAYLERPAGGEPPAA

-1013 DYMVPARYVT
+1013 DYMVPARYVV

-1029 LPHGKVDRKALPE
+1029 LAHGKVDRKALPA
-1042 PADGPADG
+1042 PADGPAAG
-1050 VHVPPEDGTE
+1050 SHVDPEEGTE
-1060 EVIAALWAELLGVP
+1060 QVIAAMWADLLDLP

-1097 RMRRAFPGLATPV
+1097 RMRRAFPDLATPV

-1115 FTHPT
+1115 FKHPT
-1120 VRRLAARVTAPEEGT
+1120 VRRLAELVSTPEADR
-1135 GPRRLLHR
+1135 GPRRLLHL
-1143 LTPERRR
+1143 LTPERRK
-1150 VSASVV
+1150 AAATVV

-1170 LADALPADWALHS
+1170 LADAMPADWALHS
-1183 LAVPGHELGEE
+1183 IAVPGHELGEE
-1194 AMDTDEVARLCAE
+1194 AIDIDEVARLCAE
-1207 EILANVPG
+1207 EIVASVAGP
-1215 RLVLYGH
+1215 LVLYGH

-1233 ARRVEAAGREIDA
+1233 ARRVEASGREIDA

-1257 PRGRGAALA
+1257 PKGRGAAMA
-1266 ERFAELAARLRS
+1266 ERFAELSARLRS

-1292 VDEVDEEQLRLIVR
+1292 VDEVDEEQLRLIVH
-1306 NRRIGTQDAERYFGE
+1306 NRRVGTKGAERYFGE

-1327 GTLRAPV
+1327 GALTAPV

-1346 FYEERFREWHRISR
+1346 FYQERFREWHRITG

-1371 HFYLKYRAA
+1371 HFYLKYRAE
-1380 ELADILTEVHRSLA
+1380 ELAEILTGVHRSIA
-1394 AGTEARHGRTAD
+1394 AGEEARHGPTAD

-1413 LSHEDAGT
+1413 ISRDA
-1421 EAATA
+1421 
-1426 LRTGTALRAGAGLTA
+1426 TGTDPAPSPDLDPDTEPEPEPEPDPESDPEPGK
-1441 GAEAATA
+1441 
-1448 AASGGTGADDA
+1448 
-1459 NGADAVAGADAL
+1459 
-1471 AGPRSA
+1471 PRS
-1477 SGTGS
+1477 S
-1482 PASGTGSPGGP
+1482 
-1493 TAAGPT
+1493 
-1499 ADRPGRAAGKT
+1499 RRA

-1536 SALTEFALPIWL
+1536 SALTEFALPIWI
-1548 YLQTGSLAQ
+1548 YLQTGSLFQ
-1557 LGLLAAFGLVPG
+1557 LGMLAAFGLVPG
-1569 VVVAPLAGAVV
+1569 IVVAPLAGAIV

-1598 TQAALLALH
+1598 TQAALLALY
-1607 LGDSLEVWHCYL
+1607 LSGSLEIWHCYV

-1671 GVLHVVGLGGI
+1671 GILHVIGLGGI
-1682 LVFDVVTYLLATG
+1682 LVFDVVSYLVATG
-1695 VTLAVRFPDAMAAT
+1695 VTLAVRFPDAMAAA

-1714 GAEIRAGFRRA
+1714 GAEIRAGFQRA

-1739 ALNVFL
+1739 ALNIFL
-1745 SPLFLLVTPLVL
+1745 SPLFLLITPLVL

-1781 TLLVWGGPRRMRMR
+1781 TLLVWGGPRRMRLR
-1795 GVLLAALGLAAACFV
+1795 GVLLATLGLAAACVV
-1810 TGLRPSVAVVAAGAF
+1810 TGLRPSVTVVAAGAF

-1831 ALLNGIYATVVQTKV
+1831 ALLNGIYATVIQTKV

-1853 VIAVNTM
+1853 VIAVNTL

-1876 GPGLLQPLMDEGG
+1876 GPELLQPLMDEGG
-1889 ALASTV
+1889 ALASSV
-1895 GAVIGTGDGRGI
+1895 GALIGTGDGRGI
-1907 GLLYLVFGLAM
+1907 GLLYLVFGIAM
-1918 AALALISFCVPV
+1918 AALVLISLCIPV

-1946 IGLETLKARAR
+1946 IGLETLQARAKG
-1957 SERDA
+1957 EMNA

>member
-12 SETKRALLSRR
+12 STAKRDLLSRR
-23 LRGAAAPARVVDPR
+23 LRGATAPARVVEPR
-37 PADTAPP
+37 PAGTAPP

-79 AAVDA
+79 AALDA
-84 ALTDLVTRHESLR
+84 ALTDVVARHESLR
-97 MTFRTTESGTAE
+97 MTFRTTEAGTAE
-109 VRVAEPAPFA
+109 VAIAEPAPFTA
-119 AAYRDA
+119 QHLDA
-125 GADPDPEARAAAELG
+125 TADPDPRARATAELG
-140 ALIAEPFGLGTG
+140 ALIARPFDLQAG

-161 VAEDDHVLALVMH
+161 IAEDDHVLALVMH
-174 HIVCDGWSIDL
+174 HIICDGWSIDL
-185 LHREFDLRYAHHAH
+185 LHREIDTRYAHHAH
-199 GEPGELPALEVQFGD
+199 GTPGELPPLDVQFGD
-214 YAVWQRDRID
+214 YAAWQRERLE
-224 SGTLDA
+224 SGRLAA

-244 LELPSDWPRPPLL
+244 LELPSDRPRPALL
-257 TFDGAAVEFRWSP
+257 TFDGAATEFRWSA
-270 ALSRRIGEVA
+270 ALFRRIGEMA

-289 VLMAAFQALL
+289 VLMAAYQALL
-299 GRHSGSRD
+299 GRHSGQRD
-307 FAVGSAVA
+307 FAVGTAVA

-327 AFVNMLPIRA
+327 AFVTMLPIRA
-337 RLSPDLDFGR
+337 RLAPGLGFGQ
-347 LISRVRETTLDAY
+347 LVDRVRETTLDAY

-394 YGDRSATSAG
+394 YGDP
-404 AAGPAAEG
+404 AAGPTPGRADSEG

-423 LALYMREEADG
+423 LALYLREEADG
-434 GLYGLLTYRT
+434 GLYGLFTYRT

-451 VERLVE
+451 VERLAE

-462 TAAGAAD
+462 TEAGVAD
-469 PSLPVD
+469 PDLPVD
-475 RLPLLGAAERAAVL
+475 RLPLLGAAERTAVL
-489 EEWAAG
+489 DTWAAG
-495 PALPEGGPA
+495 PALPDGGPA
-504 TLTRALADAAAR
+504 TLTEALTRTAAR
-516 TPDAPALVFEDRT
+516 TPGATALVHGDRT
-529 VTHGDLDR
+529 LSYGELDR
-537 RATALARRLR
+537 RANALARRLR
-547 ALGVGPD
+547 ALGVGAD

-608 SALRPRFGDH
+608 TVLRPRFGDH

-625 DGGDG
+625 DDG
-630 AGDDGGRPAEE
+630 ADVTPGDRS
-641 GDGAPLEEL
+641 PLEEV
-650 SGADH
+650 SGPDH

-677 QFLNYLAGAA
+677 QILHYLAGAG
-687 ERLRIEPGASYGLVQ
+687 ERLRIEPGSSFGLLQ
-702 SLAFDFSMTMLY
+702 SLSFDFSITMLY

-730 AGVELAAEIERAGI
+730 AGVELAAEMGRAGI
-744 DHLKMTPSH
+744 DYLKMTPSH

-760 APLERLLPRRSLVLG
+760 APLAELLPRRALVLG
-775 GEASSWSWA
+775 GEASNGAWA

-789 LGTCAVFNHYGP
+789 LGRCAVFNHYGP

-813 TAEGLSMPGSTP
+813 TAADLDAPGSTP
-825 IGSPLAGGRCYVLD
+825 IGRPLAGGRCYVLD
-839 AAGAPVP
+839 ESRDPVP
-846 PGVTG
+846 PGVAG
-851 ELYVGGDRLA
+851 ELYLGGDRLA
-861 RGYLGRPDLTRERFL
+861 RGYLGRPDLTAERFL
-876 PDPYAGADHG
+876 PDPYADPAD
-886 LHGLDDGR
+886 
-894 AGAGADPVDT
+894 
-904 GTGTDTG
+904 
-911 ADTGTGTG
+911 

-932 RADGTL
+932 RPDGTL
-938 EYLGRADD
+938 EYLGRSDD
-946 QIKVRGHRVEPGEIE
+946 QIKVRGYRVEPGEIE
-961 AALTALP
+961 AVLTALP
-968 GITQAVVLARGEG
+968 GVTQAVVMARGEG

-986 VAYLEHPAGDPPPAT
+986 VAYLERPSGGVAPTAT
-1001 AELRAALGEVLP
+1001 ELRAALGEVLP
-1013 DYMVPARYVT
+1013 DYMVPARYVV

-1029 LPHGKVDRKALPE
+1029 LAHGKVDRKALPE
-1042 PADGPADG
+1042 PSDGPSDG
-1050 VHVPPEDGTE
+1050 AGHVEPEGETE
-1060 EVIAALWAELLGVP
+1060 QVIAALWEELLDLP

-1079 DDFFELGGHS
+1079 DDFFDLGGHS

-1097 RMRRAFPGLATPV
+1097 RMRRAFPDLATPV

-1115 FTHPT
+1115 FRYPT
-1120 VRRLAARVTAPEEGT
+1120 VRRLAGLVATPEGDR
-1135 GPRRLLHR
+1135 GPRGLLHL
-1143 LTPERRR
+1143 LTPERRT
-1150 VSASVV
+1150 VAASVV

-1183 LAVPGHELGEE
+1183 IAVPGHELGEE
-1194 AMDTDEVARLCAE
+1194 AMDIDEVARRCAE
-1207 EILANVPG
+1207 EIVANVTGP
-1215 RLVLYGH
+1215 LVLYGH

-1257 PRGRGAALA
+1257 PKGRGAALA
-1266 ERFAELAARLRS
+1266 ERFAELSARLRS
-1278 DQGMINALAAAGLD
+1278 DQDMINALAAAGLD

-1306 NRRIGTQDAERYFGE
+1306 NRRVGTKGAERYFGE

-1327 GTLRAPV
+1327 GTLTAPV

-1346 FYEERFREWHRISR
+1346 FYEERFREWHRITG

-1371 HFYLKYRAA
+1371 HFYLKYRAE
-1380 ELADILTEVHRSLA
+1380 ELADILTGVHRSLA
-1394 AGTEARHGRTAD
+1394 AGEEARHARTAD

-1413 LSHEDAGT
+1413 VSRAEAGT
-1421 EAATA
+1421 DPAPAQGRPERSGTP
-1426 LRTGTALRAGAGLTA
+1426 GTARGRR
-1441 GAEAATA
+1441 
-1448 AASGGTGADDA
+1448 GGG
-1459 NGADAVAGADAL
+1459 
-1471 AGPRSA
+1471 
-1477 SGTGS
+1477 
-1482 PASGTGSPGGP
+1482 
-1493 TAAGPT
+1493 
-1499 ADRPGRAAGKT
+1499 
-1510 RERRPVRP
+1510 PVRP
-1518 TMGRFLAIAT
+1518 TMGRFLTIAT

-1548 YLQTGSLAQ
+1548 YLQTGSLFQ
-1557 LGLLAAFGLVPG
+1557 LGLLAAFGLVPS
-1569 VVVAPLAGAVV
+1569 VVVAPLAGAIV

-1598 TQAALLALH
+1598 TQAVLLALY
-1607 LGDSLEVWHCYL
+1607 LGGGLRIWHTYVL
-1619 MISLLSAALAFQR
+1619 ISVLSAALAFQR

-1671 GVLHVVGLGGI
+1671 GILHLIGLGGI
-1682 LVFDVVTYLLATG
+1682 LVFDVVSYVLATG
-1695 VTLAVRFPDAMAAT
+1695 VTLAVRFPDAMAAG

-1757 SFSSTAAAGWVSTAA
+1757 SFSSTASAGWVSTAA

-1781 TLLVWGGPRRMRMR
+1781 TLLIWGGPRRMRLR
-1795 GVLLAALGLAAACFV
+1795 GVLIATLGLAAACVV
-1810 TGLRPSVAVVAAGAF
+1810 TGLRPSVTVVAVGAF

-1860 VAWSTLPIGFA
+1860 VAWSTLPVGFA
-1871 LVAPA
+1871 LVAPM
-1876 GPGLLQPLMDEGG
+1876 GPELLQPLMDEGG
-1889 ALASTV
+1889 ALAPTV
-1895 GAVIGTGDGRGI
+1895 GALIGTGEGRGI

-1918 AALALISFCVPV
+1918 AALVLISFCIPV

-1957 SERDA
+1957 SERHA

>member
-6 DLPAGW
+6 DLPTDW
-12 SETKRALLSRR
+12 SAAKRTLLSRR
-23 LRGAAAPARVVDPR
+23 LRGAAAPARVVEPR
-37 PADTAPP
+37 PLGTAPP

-56 QFAPGSTA
+56 QLAPGSTA

-69 ARRLRGPLDR
+69 ARRFRGPFDR
-79 AAVDA
+79 AALDA
-84 ALTDLVTRHESLR
+84 ALTDLVARHESLR
-97 MTFRTTESGTAE
+97 MTFGTTGSGTAE
-109 VRVAEPAPFA
+109 VRIAEPAPFA
-119 AAYRDA
+119 AQYLDV
-125 GADPDPEARAAAELG
+125 GADPDPRARAAAELG
-140 ALIAEPFGLGTG
+140 ALIAEPFDLQLG

-161 VAEDDHVLALVMH
+161 IAEDDHVLALVMH
-174 HIVCDGWSIDL
+174 HIIGDGWSIDILNRELDL
-185 LHREFDLRYAHHAH
+185 LHAHHAH
-199 GEPGELPALEVQFGD
+199 GTAAELPPLPVQFGD
-214 YAVWQRDRID
+214 YAAWQRGRLE
-224 SGTLDA
+224 SGALAA
-230 SRAYWRGELDGVPA
+230 SREHWRTELDGVPA
-244 LELPSDWPRPPLL
+244 LELPSDRPRPPLF
-257 TFDGAAVEFRWSP
+257 TFDGAAFEFRWS
-270 ALSRRIGEVA
+270 AELARRVGEVA

-289 VLMAAFQALL
+289 VLMAAYQVVLSRHT
-299 GRHSGSRD
+299 GRRD

-315 GRLHREL
+315 GRLHQEL
-322 ENVVG
+322 EGVVG
-327 AFVNMLPIRA
+327 VFVNMLPIRA
-337 RLSPDLDFGR
+337 RLSADLDFGR
-347 LISRVRETTLDAY
+347 LIGRVRETTLDAY
-360 AHQEVPFEQMVGD
+360 AHQEVPFEQMVSD
-373 LAVERDVSRAAVF
+373 LAVERDVSRSAVF

-394 YGDRSATSAG
+394 YADRAPTTT
-404 AAGPAAEG
+404 GPESEG

-451 VERLVE
+451 VERLAE
-457 RFELL
+457 RFRLL
-462 TAAGAAD
+462 TAAGVAD
-469 PSLPVD
+469 PALPID
-475 RLPLLGAAERAAVL
+475 RLPLLEAAERTAVL
-489 EEWAAG
+489 ETWAAG
-495 PALPEGGPA
+495 PPLPKGGPA
-504 TLTRALADAAAR
+504 TLTGALTRTAAR
-516 TPDAPALVFEDRT
+516 TPGAPALVFEDRT
-529 VTHGDLDR
+529 LTYGDLDR
-537 RATALARRLR
+537 RANAMARRLR
-547 ALGVGPD
+547 ALGVGAD

-589 PARLARLVADAGA
+589 PARLAHLVTDAGA
-602 KVLVTD
+602 KVLITD

-618 PAADLLT
+618 PAVDLLT
-625 DGGDG
+625 D
-630 AGDDGGRPAEE
+630 DDAAE
-641 GDGAPLEEL
+641 GDGSPLEEV

-664 STGAPKGVAVQHR
+664 STGTPKGVAVQHR
-677 QFLNYLAGAA
+677 QVLNYLAGAG
-687 ERLRIEPGASYGLVQ
+687 ERLRIEPGSSFGLLQ
-702 SLAFDFSMTMLY
+702 SLSFDFSITMLY

-730 AGVELAAEIERAGI
+730 AGVELAAEMERVGI
-744 DHLKMTPSH
+744 DYLKMTPSH
-753 LAALTAD
+753 LAALSSD
-760 APLERLLPRRSLVLG
+760 APLARLLPRRALVLG
-775 GEASSWSWA
+775 GEASNWSWA

-789 LGTCAVFNHYGP
+789 LGRCAVFNHYGP

-813 TAEGLSMPGSTP
+813 TADGVDAPGNTP

-839 AAGAPVP
+839 EARNPVP

-861 RGYLGRPDLTRERFL
+861 RGYLGRPDLTAERFL
-876 PDPYAGADHG
+876 PDPYAVPPDAESSDAESS
-886 LHGLDDGR
+886 DAESSD
-894 AGAGADPVDT
+894 AESSDAESSASDPS
-904 GTGTDTG
+904 GTAPGG
-911 ADTGTGTG
+911 PGTG

-932 RADGTL
+932 RTDGSL
-938 EYLGRADD
+938 DYLGRVDD
-946 QIKVRGHRVEPGEIE
+946 QIKVRGYRVEPGEIE

-981 VRQNL
+981 VKQNL
-986 VAYLEHPAGDPPPAT
+986 VAYLERPAGGEPPT
-1001 AELRAALGEVLP
+1001 AADLRSALGEVLP
-1013 DYMVPARYVT
+1013 DFMVPARYVV
-1023 LERLPL
+1023 LDRLPL
-1029 LPHGKVDRKALPE
+1029 LAHGKVDRKALPA
-1042 PADGPADG
+1042 PADAPAAG
-1050 VHVPPEDGTE
+1050 AHVDPEDGTE
-1060 EVIAALWAELLGVP
+1060 QVIAAMWADLLDLP

-1079 DDFFELGGHS
+1079 DDFFALGGHS

-1097 RMRRAFPGLATPV
+1097 RMRRAFPDLATPV

-1120 VRRLAARVTAPEEGT
+1120 VRRLAALVATPEAAR
-1135 GPRRLLHR
+1135 GPRRLLHL
-1143 LTPERRR
+1143 LTPGGRAPA
-1150 VSASVV
+1150 ASVV

-1170 LADALPADWALHS
+1170 LADAMPADWALHS
-1183 LAVPGHELGEE
+1183 IAVPGHELGEE
-1194 AMDTDEVARLCAE
+1194 ALDIDEVARLCAE
-1207 EILANVPG
+1207 EIVAHVEG

-1233 ARRVEAAGREIDA
+1233 ARRVEAAGREIEA

-1257 PRGRGAALA
+1257 PKGRGAALA
-1266 ERFAELAARLRS
+1266 ERFAELSARLRS

-1292 VDEVDEEQLRLIVR
+1292 VDEVDEDQLRLIVY
-1306 NRRIGTQDAERYFGE
+1306 NRRIGTKGAERYFGE

-1327 GTLRAPV
+1327 GRITAPV

-1346 FYEERFREWHRISR
+1346 FYEERFREWHRITG

-1371 HFYLKYRAA
+1371 HFYLKYRAE
-1380 ELADILTEVHRSLA
+1380 ELADILTGVHRSIA
-1394 AGTEARHGRTAD
+1394 DGEEARHERTAD

-1413 LSHEDAGT
+1413 VSRDAAGT
-1421 EAATA
+1421 GPDREPDPGPATA
-1426 LRTGTALRAGAGLTA
+1426 RSTESKQVGTPRRTRKG
-1441 GAEAATA
+1441 
-1448 AASGGTGADDA
+1448 
-1459 NGADAVAGADAL
+1459 
-1471 AGPRSA
+1471 
-1477 SGTGS
+1477 
-1482 PASGTGSPGGP
+1482 
-1493 TAAGPT
+1493 
-1499 ADRPGRAAGKT
+1499 
-1510 RERRPVRP
+1510 RERGPVRP
-1518 TMGRFLAIAT
+1518 TMGRFLAVAT

-1536 SALTEFALPIWL
+1536 SALTEFALPIWV
-1548 YLQTGSLAQ
+1548 YLQTGSLFQ

-1569 VVVAPLAGAVV
+1569 IVVAPLAGAIV

-1598 TQAALLALH
+1598 TQAALLVLY
-1607 LGDSLEVWHCYL
+1607 LSGSLETWHCYV
-1619 MISLLSAALAFQR
+1619 MISLLSASLAFQR

-1650 ANGVVQMALGL
+1650 ANGVVQMAFGL

-1671 GVLHVVGLGGI
+1671 GILHVIGLGGI
-1682 LVFDVVTYLLATG
+1682 LVFDVVSYLLATG

-1714 GAEIRAGFRRA
+1714 AAEIRAGFQRA

-1781 TLLVWGGPRRMRMR
+1781 TLLVWGGPRRMRLR
-1795 GVLLAALGLAAACFV
+1795 GVLLATLGLAAACVV
-1810 TGLRPSVAVVAAGAF
+1810 TGLRPSVAVVAVGAF

-1871 LVAPA
+1871 LVAPI
-1876 GPGLLQPLMDEGG
+1876 GPELLQPLMDEGG
-1889 ALASTV
+1889 ALASSV
-1895 GAVIGTGDGRGI
+1895 GALIGTGDGRGI

-1918 AALALISFCVPV
+1918 AALVLISLCIPV

-1946 IGLETLKARAR
+1946 IGLETLRARAK
-1957 SERDA
+1957 SEMSS

>member
-6 DLPAGW
+6 DLPTDW
-12 SETKRALLSRR
+12 SAAKRALLSQR
-23 LRGAAAPARVVDPR
+23 LRGTTAPARAVDPR
-37 PADTAPP
+37 PADTSPP

-69 ARRLRGPLDR
+69 ARRLRGAFDR
-79 AAVDA
+79 AALDS
-84 ALTDLVTRHESLR
+84 ALTDLVARHESLR
-97 MTFRTTESGTAE
+97 MTFRTTEAGTAE
-109 VRVAEPAPFA
+109 ILVAEPAPFA
-119 AAYRDA
+119 AQHLDA
-125 GADPDPEARAAAELG
+125 TADPDPQARAAAALG
-140 ALIAEPFGLGTG
+140 MLIAEPFDLQAG

-161 VAEDDHVLALVMH
+161 IAEDDHVLALVMH
-174 HIVCDGWSIDL
+174 HIICDGWSIDL
-185 LHREFDLRYAHHAH
+185 LNRELDLRYAHHAH
-199 GEPGELPALEVQFGD
+199 GTPGELPALPVQFGD
-214 YAVWQRDRID
+214 YAAWQRDRLENGGL
-224 SGTLDA
+224 SA
-230 SRAYWRGELDGVPA
+230 SRAHWRAELEGVPA
-244 LELPSDWPRPPLL
+244 LELPSDRPRPPLF
-257 TFDGAAVEFRWSP
+257 TFDGAATEFRWSP
-270 ALSRRIGEVA
+270 GLSRRVAEVA
-280 RAHGASPYM
+280 RAYGASPYM

-299 GRHSGSRD
+299 GRHAGQRD

-315 GRLHREL
+315 GRLHHEL
-322 ENVVG
+322 EGVVG

-337 RLSPDLDFGR
+337 RLSAGLDFGG

-360 AHQEVPFEQMVGD
+360 AHQEVPFEQMVSD

-394 YGDRSATSAG
+394 YGDRATTPTAG
-404 AAGPAAEG
+404 LDTEG

-423 LALYMREEADG
+423 LALYMREEPDG

-451 VERLVE
+451 VERLAE

-462 TAAGAAD
+462 TAAGTAD
-469 PSLPVD
+469 PTLLVD
-475 RLPLLGAAERAAVL
+475 RLPLLGADERAAVL
-489 EEWAAG
+489 GTWAAG
-495 PALPEGGPA
+495 PPLPDGGPA
-504 TLTRALADAAAR
+504 TLTQALAEAAAR
-516 TPDAPALVFEDRT
+516 TPAAPALVFEDRT
-529 VTHGDLDR
+529 LTYGDLDR
-537 RATALARRLR
+537 RANAMARRLR
-547 ALGVGPD
+547 SLGVGPD
-554 DRVAVCLEQSAEL
+554 DRVAVCLEQSPEL

-589 PARLARLVADAGA
+589 PTRLAHLVADAGA
-602 KVLVTD
+602 KVLITD
-608 SALRPRFGDH
+608 SVLRPRFGDH
-618 PAADLLT
+618 PAADLLA
-625 DGGDG
+625 DGRDGHADGDG
-630 AGDDGGRPAEE
+630 DRG
-641 GDGAPLEEL
+641 GAPLEEV
-650 SGADH
+650 SGPDH

-677 QFLNYLAGAA
+677 QILNYLAGAR
-687 ERLRIEPGASYGLVQ
+687 ERLRIEPGASFGLLQ
-702 SLAFDFSMTMLY
+702 SLSFDFSMTMLY

-760 APLERLLPRRSLVLG
+760 APIERLLPRRSLVLG

-789 LGTCAVFNHYGP
+789 LGRCAVFNHYGP

-813 TAEGLSMPGSTP
+813 TAEGLDAPGSTP

-839 AAGAPVP
+839 EDLGPVP

-861 RGYLGRPDLTRERFL
+861 RGYLGRPDLTEERFL
-876 PDPYAGADHG
+876 PDPYAAP
-886 LHGLDDGR
+886 DGT
-894 AGAGADPVDT
+894 ALP
-904 GTGTDTG
+904 
-911 ADTGTGTG
+911 

-938 EYLGRADD
+938 DYLGRGDD
-946 QIKVRGHRVEPGEIE
+946 QIKVRGYRVEPGEIE

-981 VRQNL
+981 VKQGL
-986 VAYLEHPAGDPPPAT
+986 VAYLERPAGGEPPAAAT
-1001 AELRAALGEVLP
+1001 LRAALGEVLP
-1013 DYMVPARYVT
+1013 DYMVPARYVV

-1029 LPHGKVDRKALPE
+1029 LAHGKIDRKALPE
-1042 PADGPADG
+1042 PADGPAAG
-1050 VHVPPEDGTE
+1050 THVDPEDGTE
-1060 EVIAALWAELLGVP
+1060 QVIAAMWADLLDLP

-1097 RMRRAFPGLATPV
+1097 RMRRAFPELATPV
-1110 GVMDL
+1110 SVMDL
-1115 FTHPT
+1115 FKHPT
-1120 VRRLAARVTAPEEGT
+1120 VRRLAELVATPEGDR
-1135 GPRRLLHR
+1135 GPRRLLHL
-1143 LTPERRR
+1143 LTPERRT
-1150 VSASVV
+1150 VAASVV

-1170 LADALPADWALHS
+1170 LADAMPADWALHS
-1183 LAVPGHELGEE
+1183 IAVPGHELGEE
-1194 AMDTDEVARLCAE
+1194 AMDIDEVARLCAE
-1207 EILANVPG
+1207 EIVAHVAGP
-1215 RLVLYGH
+1215 LVLYGH

-1257 PRGRGAALA
+1257 PKGRGAALA

-1292 VDEVDEEQLRLIVR
+1292 VDEVDEEQLRLIVH
-1306 NRRIGTQDAERYFGE
+1306 NRRVGTLGAERYFGE

-1327 GTLRAPV
+1327 GTLTAPV

-1346 FYEERFREWHRISR
+1346 FYQERFREWHRIAG
-1360 TAAVVVLDEAG
+1360 TTAVVVLDEAG
-1371 HFYLKYRAA
+1371 HFYLKYRAE
-1380 ELADILTEVHRSLA
+1380 ELAGIVTGVHRSIA
-1394 AGTEARHGRTAD
+1394 AGEEALHARTPD

-1413 LSHEDAGT
+1413 LSRDG
-1421 EAATA
+1421 
-1426 LRTGTALRAGAGLTA
+1426 A
-1441 GAEAATA
+1441 GAEPEPGRDSVTEPAAEPVRP
-1448 AASGGTGADDA
+1448 D
-1459 NGADAVAGADAL
+1459 
-1471 AGPRSA
+1471 
-1477 SGTGS
+1477 
-1482 PASGTGSPGGP
+1482 
-1493 TAAGPT
+1493 AAGQ
-1499 ADRPGRAAGKT
+1499 PGTPRKARKAA
-1510 RERRPVRP
+1510 RRRQPVRP

-1536 SALTEFALPIWL
+1536 SALTEFALPIWI
-1548 YLQTGSLAQ
+1548 YLQTGSLFQ
-1557 LGLLAAFGLVPG
+1557 LGMLAACGLVPG
-1569 VVVAPLAGAVV
+1569 IVVAPLAGAIV

-1588 MLWGDVAAGL
+1588 MLYGDVAAGL
-1598 TQAALLALH
+1598 TQAALLGLYLA
-1607 LGDSLEVWHCYL
+1607 GSLEIWHCYV

-1671 GVLHVVGLGGI
+1671 GILHVIGLGGI
-1682 LVFDVVTYLLATG
+1682 LVFDVVSYLIATG
-1695 VTLAVRFPDAMAAT
+1695 VTLAVRFPDVMAAT

-1714 GAEIRAGFRRA
+1714 AAEIRAGFQRA

-1739 ALNVFL
+1739 ALNIFL
-1745 SPLFLLVTPLVL
+1745 SPLFLLITPLVL

-1781 TLLVWGGPRRMRMR
+1781 TLLVWGGPRRMRLR
-1795 GVLLAALGLAAACFV
+1795 GVLFATLGLAAACV
-1810 TGLRPSVAVVAAGAF
+1810 LTGLRPSVTVVAAGAF

-1831 ALLNGIYATVVQTKV
+1831 ALLNGIYATVIQTKV

-1853 VIAVNTM
+1853 VIAVNTL

-1876 GPGLLQPLMDEGG
+1876 GPGLLQPLMEEGG
-1889 ALASTV
+1889 ALASSV
-1895 GAVIGTGDGRGI
+1895 GALIGTGDGRGI

-1918 AALALISFCVPV
+1918 AALVLISLCIPV

-1946 IGLETLKARAR
+1946 IGLETLQARTK
-1957 SERDA
+1957 SETNR

>member
-1 MTDTQ
+1 MTDIQ
-6 DLPAGW
+6 DLPPDW
-12 SETKRALLSRR
+12 SATKRALLSRR

-37 PADTAPP
+37 PAGTAPP

-56 QFAPGSTA
+56 QFSPGSTA

-69 ARRLRGPLDR
+69 ARRFRGPFDR
-79 AAVDA
+79 AALDA
-84 ALTDLVTRHESLR
+84 ALTDLVARHESLR
-97 MTFRTTESGTAE
+97 MTFGTTDDGTAE
-109 VRVAEPAPFA
+109 VRIAEPAPFTA
-119 AAYRDA
+119 RYADA
-125 GADPDPEARAAAELG
+125 GAAPGADTGAPADARAAAALG
-140 ALIAEPFGLGTG
+140 ALIAEPFDLRTG

-161 VAEDDHVLALVMH
+161 VGEDDHVLALVMH
-174 HIVCDGWSIDL
+174 HIICDGWSIDL
-185 LHREFDLRYAHHAH
+185 LNRELDVRYAHHAH
-199 GEPGELPALEVQFGD
+199 GESGELPSLEVQFGD
-214 YAVWQRDRID
+214 YAAWQRARLE
-224 SGTLDA
+224 SGELAA
-230 SRAYWRGELDGVPA
+230 SRAYWREALDGVPA
-244 LELPSDWPRPPLL
+244 LELPSDRPRPPLF
-257 TFDGAAVEFRWSP
+257 TFDGAAVEFHWGP
-270 ALSRRIGEVA
+270 ELSLRISELARR
-280 RAHGASPYM
+280 HGASTYM

-299 GRHSGSRD
+299 SRHTGQYD

-322 ENVVG
+322 EDVVG

-337 RLSPDLDFGR
+337 RLSADLEFGR
-347 LISRVRETTLDAY
+347 LVDRVRETTLDAY
-360 AHQEVPFEQMVGD
+360 AHQEVPFEQMVND

-394 YGDRSATSAG
+394 YGDR
-404 AAGPAAEG
+404 AAGPATGPAGLAAEG

-451 VERLVE
+451 AERLVE

-462 TAAGAAD
+462 ASAAVAEPA
-469 PSLPVD
+469 LPVG
-475 RLPLLGAAERAAVL
+475 RLPLLGEAERTAVL
-489 EEWAAG
+489 ETWAAG
-495 PALPEGGPA
+495 PALPDGGPA

-529 VTHGDLDR
+529 LTHGDLDR
-537 RATALARRLR
+537 RATAMARRLR
-547 ALGVGPD
+547 ALGVGAD

-589 PARLARLVADAGA
+589 PARLTRLVVDAGA

-608 SALRPRFGDH
+608 TALRARFGDH
-618 PAADLLT
+618 PAAELLT
-625 DGGDG
+625 DDGTEAAESGTGKGGTRKDRIEEDG
-630 AGDDGGRPAEE
+630 TEEDGT
-641 GDGAPLEEL
+641 PLEEV
-650 SGADH
+650 SGPDD

-677 QFLNYLAGAA
+677 QFLNYLAGVR
-687 ERLRIEPGASYGLVQ
+687 ERLRIEPGASFGLLQ
-702 SLAFDFSMTMLY
+702 SLSFDFSMTMLY

-730 AGVELAAEIERAGI
+730 AGVELATEIERAGI

-760 APLERLLPRRSLVLG
+760 APMERLLPRRSLVLG
-775 GEASSWSWA
+775 GEASSLSWA

-789 LGTCAVFNHYGP
+789 LGRCAVFNHYGP

-813 TAEGLSMPGSTP
+813 TAGTPDAPGSTP
-825 IGSPLAGGRCYVLD
+825 IGRPLAGGRCYVLD
-839 AAGAPVP
+839 EARNPVP

-861 RGYLGRPDLTRERFL
+861 RGYLGRPDLTAERFL
-876 PDPYAGADHG
+876 HDPYAGPHAAPYGPPH
-886 LHGLDDGR
+886 DG
-894 AGAGADPVDT
+894 APSPDPYD
-904 GTGTDTG
+904 GPHD
-911 ADTGTGTG
+911 

-938 EYLGRADD
+938 EYLGRGDD
-946 QIKVRGHRVEPGEIE
+946 QIKVRGYRVEPGEIE

-986 VAYLEHPAGDPPPAT
+986 VAYLERPAGGEPPA
-1001 AELRAALGEVLP
+1001 AAALRAVLGEVLP
-1013 DYMVPARYVT
+1013 DHMVPARYVV
-1023 LERLPL
+1023 LERFPL
-1029 LPHGKVDRKALPE
+1029 LAHGKVDRKALPA
-1042 PADGPADG
+1042 PADGPAG
-1050 VHVPPEDGTE
+1050 GGHTVPEGETE
-1060 EVIAALWAELLGVP
+1060 QVIAAIWADLLELP

-1097 RMRRAFPGLATPV
+1097 RMRRAFPGLAVPV

-1115 FTHPT
+1115 FKHPT
-1120 VRRLAARVTAPEEGT
+1120 VRRLAARVTAPGGDD
-1135 GPRRLLHR
+1135 GPRGLLHR
-1143 LTPERRR
+1143 LTPERVRTT
-1150 VSASVV
+1150 ASVI

-1170 LADALPADWALHS
+1170 LADALPADWALYS

-1194 AMDTDEVARLCAE
+1194 PMDADEVARLCAE
-1207 EILANVPG
+1207 EVLAGIPG
-1215 RLVLYGH
+1215 PLVFYGH
-1222 CGVGVRLTVEI
+1222 CGVGVRLVVEI
-1233 ARRVEAAGREIDA
+1233 ARRLEAAGREIDA
-1246 VHLGGIFPFAR
+1246 LHLGGIFPFAR
-1257 PRGRGAALA
+1257 PKGRGAALA

-1278 DQGMINALAAAGLD
+1278 DQGMINTLSAAGLD
-1292 VDEVDEEQLRLIVR
+1292 VADVDEEQLRLILH
-1306 NRRIGTQDAERYFGE
+1306 NRRVGTKGAERYFGE
-1321 LYESEG
+1321 LYESKG
-1327 GTLRAPV
+1327 GTLAAPV
-1334 IAVCGD
+1334 ISVCGD

-1346 FYEERFREWHRISR
+1346 FHQERFREWHRISG

-1380 ELADILTEVHRSLA
+1380 ELAVILTEVHRSLA
-1394 AGTEARHGRTAD
+1394 AGEEARHERAPD
-1406 ATWWLAG
+1406 STWWLAG
-1413 LSHEDAGT
+1413 VSRDGTDAGADT
-1421 EAATA
+1421 GTSTG
-1426 LRTGTALRAGAGLTA
+1426 TGTA
-1441 GAEAATA
+1441 EAP
-1448 AASGGTGADDA
+1448 GTSTGEA
-1459 NGADAVAGADAL
+1459 
-1471 AGPRSA
+1471 P
-1477 SGTGS
+1477 GTS
-1482 PASGTGSPGGP
+1482 TGEAP
-1493 TAAGPT
+1493 AAGQEE
-1499 ADRPGRAAGKT
+1499 RPRRRPSGARA
-1510 RERRPVRP
+1510 RRPVRP
-1518 TMGRFLAIAT
+1518 TMARFLAVAT

-1536 SALTEFALPIWL
+1536 SALTEFALPIWI
-1548 YLQTGSLAQ
+1548 YLQTGSLVH
-1557 LGLLAAFGLVPG
+1557 LGLLAAFGLVPSIL
-1569 VVVAPLAGAVV
+1569 VAPLAGAVV

-1598 TQAALLALH
+1598 TQAALLVLH
-1607 LGDSLEVWHCYL
+1607 LTGSLEVWHCYVL
-1619 MISLLSAALAFQR
+1619 VALLSASLAFQR

-1671 GVLHVVGLGGI
+1671 GILHAVGLGGI
-1682 LVFDVVTYLLATG
+1682 LVFDVVSYLIATG
-1695 VTLAVRFPDAMAAT
+1695 VTLVVRFPDAMAAS

-1757 SFSSTAAAGWVSTAA
+1757 SFSTTAAAGWVSTAA

-1781 TLLVWGGPRRMRMR
+1781 TLLVWGGPRRLRLR
-1795 GVLLAALGLAAACFV
+1795 GVLIATLGLAAACVV

-1846 PMRFHGR
+1846 PTRFHGR

-1876 GPGLLQPLMDEGG
+1876 GPALLQPLMDEGG
-1889 ALASTV
+1889 ALASSV
-1895 GAVIGTGDGRGI
+1895 GALIGTGDGRGI
-1907 GLLYLVFGLAM
+1907 GLLYLLFGLAM
-1918 AALALISFCVPV
+1918 AALVLISFCIPV
-1930 LARFDRE
+1930 LARFDHE

-1946 IGLETLKARAR
+1946 LGLEILRGRVKSEVLRDPVK
-1957 SERDA
+1957 SERNA

>member
-6 DLPAGW
+6 DLPADW
-12 SETKRALLSRR
+12 SAAKRALLSRR

-69 ARRLRGPLDR
+69 ARRLRGPFDR
-79 AAVDA
+79 TALDA
-84 ALTDLVTRHESLR
+84 ALTDLVARHESLR
-97 MTFRTTESGTAE
+97 MTFRTTEAGTAE
-109 VRVAEPAPFA
+109 VRVAGPAPFA
-119 AAYRDA
+119 ARHLDA
-125 GADPDPEARAAAELG
+125 VADPDPQARAAAELG
-140 ALIAEPFGLGTG
+140 ALIAEPFDLQTG

-161 VAEDDHVLALVMH
+161 IAEDDHVLALVMH
-174 HIVCDGWSIDL
+174 HIICDGWSIDL
-185 LHREFDLRYAHHAH
+185 LNRELDLLYAHHAH
-199 GEPGELPALEVQFGD
+199 GAPNELAALPVQFGD
-214 YAVWQRDRID
+214 YAAWQRDRLEN
-224 SGTLDA
+224 GQLAA
-230 SRAYWRGELDGVPA
+230 SREHWRGELHGVPA
-244 LELPSDWPRPPLL
+244 LELPSDRPRPPLF
-257 TFDGAAVEFRWSP
+257 TFDGAATEFRWS
-270 ALSRRIGEVA
+270 AELSRRIGEVA
-280 RAHGASPYM
+280 RAYGASTYM

-299 GRHSGSRD
+299 GRHSGQRD

-315 GRLHREL
+315 GRLHHEL
-322 ENVVG
+322 EGVVG

-337 RLSPDLDFGR
+337 RLSADLDFGR

-360 AHQEVPFEQMVGD
+360 AHQEVPFEQMVSD

-394 YGDRSATSAG
+394 YGDRATTPTAG
-404 AAGPAAEG
+404 LDSEG

-423 LALYMREEADG
+423 LALYMREEPDG

-451 VERLVE
+451 VERLAE
-457 RFELL
+457 RFEQL
-462 TAAGAAD
+462 TAAGVAD
-469 PSLPVD
+469 PALPVD
-475 RLPLLGAAERAAVL
+475 RLPLLSAAERTAVL
-489 EEWAAG
+489 ETWATG

-504 TLTRALADAAAR
+504 TLTQALAEAAAR
-516 TPDAPALVFEDRT
+516 TPEAPALVFEDRT
-529 VTHGDLDR
+529 MTYGDLDR
-537 RATALARRLR
+537 RAHAMARRLR
-547 ALGVGPD
+547 ALGVGAD
-554 DRVAVCLEQSAEL
+554 DRVAVCLEQSPEL

-589 PARLARLVADAGA
+589 PARLAHLVADAGA
-602 KVLVTD
+602 KVLITD
-608 SALRPRFGDH
+608 AVLRTRFGDH
-618 PAADLLT
+618 AAVDLLT
-625 DGGDG
+625 DDGHGADGD
-630 AGDDGGRPAEE
+630 PAEW
-641 GDGAPLEEL
+641 DGSPLEEV

-677 QFLNYLAGAA
+677 QILNYLAGAG
-687 ERLRIEPGASYGLVQ
+687 ERLRIEPGASFGLLQ
-702 SLAFDFSMTMLY
+702 SLSFDFSMTMLY

-760 APLERLLPRRSLVLG
+760 APIEQLLPRRTLVLG

-789 LGTCAVFNHYGP
+789 LGRCTVFNHYGP

-813 TAEGLSMPGSTP
+813 TAEGINAPGNTP

-839 AAGAPVP
+839 EARNPVP

-851 ELYVGGDRLA
+851 ELYLGGDRLA
-861 RGYLGRPDLTRERFL
+861 RGYLGRPDLTAERFL
-876 PDPYAGADHG
+876 PDPYADRAGTEPSAADPYGADRG
-886 LHGLDDGR
+886 T
-894 AGAGADPVDT
+894 AGSS
-904 GTGTDTG
+904 
-911 ADTGTGTG
+911 

-932 RADGTL
+932 RTDGTL
-938 EYLGRADD
+938 DYLGRGDD
-946 QIKVRGHRVEPGEIE
+946 QIKVRGYRVEPGEIE

-981 VRQNL
+981 VKQSL
-986 VAYLEHPAGDPPPAT
+986 VAYLERPAGGEPPAA
-1001 AELRAALGEVLP
+1001 AELRATLGEVLP
-1013 DYMVPARYVT
+1013 DYMVPARYVV

-1029 LPHGKVDRKALPE
+1029 LAHGKVDRKALPA
-1042 PADGPADG
+1042 PADGPSADS
-1050 VHVPPEDGTE
+1050 HVDPEEGTE
-1060 EVIAALWAELLGVP
+1060 QVIAAMWADLLDLP

-1097 RMRRAFPGLATPV
+1097 RMRRAFPDLATPV

-1115 FTHPT
+1115 FKHPT
-1120 VRRLAARVTAPEEGT
+1120 VRRLAELVATPEADR
-1135 GPRRLLHR
+1135 GPRRLLHL

-1150 VSASVV
+1150 TSATVV

-1170 LADALPADWALHS
+1170 LADAMPADWALHS
-1183 LAVPGHELGEE
+1183 IAVPGHELGEE
-1194 AMDTDEVARLCAE
+1194 AMDIDEVARLCAE
-1207 EILANVPG
+1207 EIVANVAGP
-1215 RLVLYGH
+1215 LVLYGH

-1233 ARRVEAAGREIDA
+1233 ARRVEAAGRDIDA

-1257 PRGRGAALA
+1257 PKGRGAALA
-1266 ERFAELAARLRS
+1266 ERFAELSARLRS

-1292 VDEVDEEQLRLIVR
+1292 VDEVDEEQLRLIVH
-1306 NRRIGTQDAERYFGE
+1306 NRRVGTKGAERYFGD

-1327 GTLRAPV
+1327 GAITAPV

-1346 FYEERFREWHRISR
+1346 FYEERYREWHRITR

-1371 HFYLKYRAA
+1371 HFYLKYRAE
-1380 ELADILTEVHRSLA
+1380 ELAGIVTGVHRSIA
-1394 AGTEARHGRTAD
+1394 AGEEARHERTAD

-1413 LSHEDAGT
+1413 LSRDAAADPGPELESGT
-1421 EAATA
+1421 EP
-1426 LRTGTALRAGAGLTA
+1426 
-1441 GAEAATA
+1441 GAE
-1448 AASGGTGADDA
+1448 SGTESSAGPGTESS
-1459 NGADAVAGADAL
+1459 
-1471 AGPRSA
+1471 AGPRRRGKSRKA
-1477 SGTGS
+1477 
-1482 PASGTGSPGGP
+1482 
-1493 TAAGPT
+1493 
-1499 ADRPGRAAGKT
+1499 RA
-1510 RERRPVRP
+1510 RRPVRP

-1536 SALTEFALPIWL
+1536 SALTEFALPIWI
-1548 YLQTGSLAQ
+1548 YLQTGSLFQ
-1557 LGLLAAFGLVPG
+1557 LGMLAAFGLVPG
-1569 VVVAPLAGAVV
+1569 IVVAPLAGAIV

-1598 TQAALLALH
+1598 TQAALLVLYLSDAL
-1607 LGDSLEVWHCYL
+1607 EIWHCYV

-1671 GVLHVVGLGGI
+1671 GILHVIGLGGI
-1682 LVFDVVTYLLATG
+1682 LVFDVVSYVVATG
-1695 VTLAVRFPDAMAAT
+1695 VTLAVRFPDVMAAR

-1714 GAEIRAGFRRA
+1714 GAEIRAGFQRA

-1739 ALNVFL
+1739 ALNIFL
-1745 SPLFLLVTPLVL
+1745 SPLFLLITPLVL

-1781 TLLVWGGPRRMRMR
+1781 TLLVWGGPRRMRLR
-1795 GVLLAALGLAAACFV
+1795 GVLFATLGLAAACVV
-1810 TGLRPSVAVVAAGAF
+1810 TGLRPSVTVVAAGAF

-1831 ALLNGIYATVVQTKV
+1831 ALLNGIYATVIQTKV

-1853 VIAVNTM
+1853 VIAVNTL

-1876 GPGLLQPLMDEGG
+1876 GPELLQPLMDEGG
-1889 ALASTV
+1889 ALASSI
-1895 GAVIGTGDGRGI
+1895 GALIGTGDGRGI

-1918 AALALISFCVPV
+1918 AALVLISLCIPV
-1930 LARFDRE
+1930 LARFDRD

-1946 IGLETLKARAR
+1946 IGLETLQARAKG
-1957 SERDA
+1957 EMNA

>member
-6 DLPAGW
+6 DLPTDW
-12 SETKRALLSRR
+12 SAAKRALLSQR

-56 QFAPGSTA
+56 QLAPGSTA

-69 ARRLRGPLDR
+69 ARRLRGPFDR
-79 AAVDA
+79 AALDA
-84 ALTDLVTRHESLR
+84 ALTDLVARHESLR
-97 MTFRTTESGTAE
+97 MTFRTTEGGTAE

-119 AAYRDA
+119 AQHLDA
-125 GADPDPEARAAAELG
+125 SADPAPEARAAAELG
-140 ALIAEPFGLGTG
+140 ALIAEPFDLQAG

-161 VAEDDHVLALVMH
+161 IAEDDHVLALVMH
-174 HIVCDGWSIDL
+174 HIICDGWSIDL
-185 LHREFDLRYAHHAH
+185 LNRELDLRYAHHAH
-199 GEPGELPALEVQFGD
+199 GAPGELPPLAVQFGD
-214 YAVWQRDRID
+214 YAAWQRDRLEN
-224 SGTLDA
+224 GPLAA
-230 SRAYWRGELDGVPA
+230 SRAHWRVELDGVPA
-244 LELPSDWPRPPLL
+244 LELPTDRPRPALF
-257 TFDGAAVEFRWSP
+257 TFDGAATEFHWS
-270 ALSRRIGEVA
+270 AELSRQVGETA
-280 RAHGASPYM
+280 RAYGASTYM

-299 GRHSGSRD
+299 SRHTGQRD

-322 ENVVG
+322 EGVVG

-337 RLSPDLDFGR
+337 RLAGDLGFGR

-394 YGDRSATSAG
+394 YGDPGSTPTAG
-404 AAGPAAEG
+404 LDTEG

-423 LALYMREEADG
+423 LALYMREEPDG
-434 GLYGLLTYRT
+434 GLYGLFTYRT

-451 VERLVE
+451 VERLAE
-457 RFELL
+457 RFRLL
-462 TAAGAAD
+462 TAAGVAD
-469 PSLPVD
+469 PALTLD
-475 RLPLLGAAERAAVL
+475 GLPLLSAAERTAVL
-489 EEWAAG
+489 ETWAAG
-495 PALPEGGPA
+495 PALPDGGPA
-504 TLTRALADAAAR
+504 TLTEALARAAAR
-516 TPDAPALVFEDRT
+516 TPGAAALVFEDRT
-529 VTHGDLDR
+529 LTYRELDR
-537 RATALARRLR
+537 RANAMARRLR
-547 ALGVGPD
+547 TLGVGAD
-554 DRVAVCLEQSAEL
+554 DRVAVCLEQSPEL

-589 PARLARLVADAGA
+589 PARLAHLVADAGA
-602 KVLVTD
+602 KVLITD
-608 SALRPRFGDH
+608 TVLRTRFGDH

-625 DGGDG
+625 GDG
-630 AGDDGGRPAEE
+630 DGDVTE
-641 GDGAPLEEL
+641 GDGAPLEEV

-664 STGAPKGVAVQHR
+664 STGTPKGVAVQHR
-677 QFLNYLAGAA
+677 QVLNYLAGAGA
-687 ERLRIEPGASYGLVQ
+687 GERLRIEPGASFGLLQ
-702 SLAFDFSMTMLY
+702 SLSFDFSITMLY

-744 DHLKMTPSH
+744 DYLKMTPSH

-760 APLERLLPRRSLVLG
+760 APLERLLPRRALVLG
-775 GEASSWSWA
+775 GEASGWSWA

-789 LGTCAVFNHYGP
+789 LGRCAVFNHYGP

-813 TAEGLSMPGSTP
+813 TADGLDAPGSTP

-839 AAGAPVP
+839 EARNPVP

-861 RGYLGRPDLTRERFL
+861 RGYLGRPDLTAERFL
-876 PDPYAGADHG
+876 PDPYAAPYADPYADPYAAPYADPYAG
-886 LHGLDDGR
+886 P
-894 AGAGADPVDT
+894 AGAEPPAEPSAGSRSGIVRDAP
-904 GTGTDTG
+904 
-911 ADTGTGTG
+911 GTG

-938 EYLGRADD
+938 EYLGRGDD
-946 QIKVRGHRVEPGEIE
+946 QIKVRGYRVEPGEIE

-986 VAYLEHPAGDPPPAT
+986 VAYLERPAGGEPPAA
-1001 AELRAALGEVLP
+1001 AELRAALSEVLP
-1013 DYMVPARYVT
+1013 DYMVPARYVV

-1029 LPHGKVDRKALPE
+1029 LAHGKVDRKALPA
-1042 PADGPADG
+1042 PADGPPAG
-1050 VHVPPEDGTE
+1050 AHVDPEGPTE
-1060 EVIAALWAELLGVP
+1060 QVIAAMWADLLDLP

-1115 FTHPT
+1115 FKHPT
-1120 VRRLAARVTAPEEGT
+1120 VRRLAELVATPEADR
-1135 GPRRLLHR
+1135 GPRRLLHL
-1143 LTPERRR
+1143 LTPERRE
-1150 VSASVV
+1150 VAASVV

-1170 LADALPADWALHS
+1170 LADAMPADWALHS
-1183 LAVPGHELGEE
+1183 IAVPGHELGEE
-1194 AMDTDEVARLCAE
+1194 AMDIDEVARLCAE
-1207 EILANVPG
+1207 EIVAHVAGP
-1215 RLVLYGH
+1215 LVLYGH

-1257 PRGRGAALA
+1257 PKGRGAALA

-1292 VDEVDEEQLRLIVR
+1292 VDEVDEDQLRLIVH
-1306 NRRIGTQDAERYFGE
+1306 NRRVGTKGAERYFGE
-1321 LYESEG
+1321 LYESQG
-1327 GTLRAPV
+1327 GVLSAPV

-1346 FYEERFREWHRISR
+1346 FYEERFREWHRITG

-1371 HFYLKYRAA
+1371 HFYLKYRAR
-1380 ELADILTEVHRSLA
+1380 ELADILTGVHRSIA
-1394 AGTEARHGRTAD
+1394 AGEEARHAHTAD

-1413 LSHEDAGT
+1413 LSRDAAGT
-1421 EAATA
+1421 EPDAGPGPEPGRPRDAE
-1426 LRTGTALRAGAGLTA
+1426 RAGT
-1441 GAEAATA
+1441 
-1448 AASGGTGADDA
+1448 
-1459 NGADAVAGADAL
+1459 
-1471 AGPRSA
+1471 
-1477 SGTGS
+1477 
-1482 PASGTGSPGGP
+1482 PGKSRK
-1493 TAAGPT
+1493 A
-1499 ADRPGRAAGKT
+1499 
-1510 RERRPVRP
+1510 RRHAPVRP

-1536 SALTEFALPIWL
+1536 SALTEFALPIWV
-1548 YLQTGSLAQ
+1548 YLQTGSLFQ

-1569 VVVAPLAGAVV
+1569 IVVAPLAGAIV

-1598 TQAALLALH
+1598 TQAALLVLY
-1607 LGDSLEVWHCYL
+1607 LSGSLETWHCYV

-1650 ANGVVQMALGL
+1650 ANGVVQMAFGL

-1671 GVLHVVGLGGI
+1671 GILHVIGLGGI
-1682 LVFDVVTYLLATG
+1682 LVFDVVSYLIATG

-1714 GAEIRAGFRRA
+1714 GAEIRAGFQRA
-1725 LGSRHFRAMLFWFA
+1725 LGNRYFRAMLFWFA
-1739 ALNVFL
+1739 VLNIFL

-1757 SFSSTAAAGWVSTAA
+1757 SFSSTASAGWVSTAA

-1781 TLLVWGGPRRMRMR
+1781 TLLVWGGPRRMRLR
-1795 GVLLAALGLAAACFV
+1795 GVLLATLGLAAACVV
-1810 TGLRPSVAVVAAGAF
+1810 TGLRPSVTVVAVGAF

-1889 ALASTV
+1889 ALASSV
-1895 GAVIGTGDGRGI
+1895 GALIGTGDGRGI

-1918 AALALISFCVPV
+1918 AALVLISLCIPV

-1946 IGLETLKARAR
+1946 IGLETLQARAK
-1957 SERDA
+1957 SEMST

>member
-6 DLPAGW
+6 DLPTDW
-12 SETKRALLSRR
+12 SAAKRALLSQR
-23 LRGAAAPARVVDPR
+23 LRGASAPARVVDPR

-56 QFAPGSTA
+56 QLAPGSTA
-64 YTLAP
+64 YALAP
-69 ARRLRGPLDR
+69 ARRLRGPFDR
-79 AAVDA
+79 TALDA
-84 ALTDLVTRHESLR
+84 ALTDLVARHESLR
-97 MTFRTTESGTAE
+97 MTFRTTEAGTAE

-119 AAYRDA
+119 AQHLDA
-125 GADPDPEARAAAELG
+125 SADPDPQARAAAELG
-140 ALIAEPFGLGTG
+140 ALIAVPFDLQAG

-161 VAEDDHVLALVMH
+161 ISEDDHVLALVMH
-174 HIVCDGWSIDL
+174 HIICDGWSIDL
-185 LHREFDLRYAHHAH
+185 LNRELDLRYAHHAH
-199 GEPGELPALEVQFGD
+199 GAPGELPALPVQFGD
-214 YAVWQRDRID
+214 YAAWQRDRLEN
-224 SGTLDA
+224 GPLAA
-230 SRAYWRGELDGVPA
+230 SREHWRTELDGVPA
-244 LELPSDWPRPPLL
+244 LELPSDRPRPPVF
-257 TFDGAAVEFRWSP
+257 TFEGAATEFRWSP
-270 ALSRRIGEVA
+270 ELSRRVGEVA
-280 RAHGASPYM
+280 QSYGASTYM

-299 GRHSGSRD
+299 GRHTGQRD

-322 ENVVG
+322 EGVVG

-337 RLSPDLDFGR
+337 RLGADLDFGR

-360 AHQEVPFEQMVGD
+360 AHQEVPFEQMVND

-394 YGDRSATSAG
+394 YGDHTAAPTAG
-404 AAGPAAEG
+404 LDSEG

-451 VERLVE
+451 VERLAE

-462 TAAGAAD
+462 TAAGVAD
-469 PSLPVD
+469 PALPLD
-475 RLPLLGAAERAAVL
+475 SLPLLSAAERTAVL
-489 EEWAAG
+489 ETWAAG
-495 PALPEGGPA
+495 PALPDGGPA
-504 TLTRALADAAAR
+504 TLTRALAEAAAR
-516 TPDAPALVFEDRT
+516 TPEAPALVFEDRT
-529 VTHGDLDR
+529 LTYGDLDR
-537 RATALARRLR
+537 RANAMARRLR
-547 ALGVGPD
+547 ALGVGAD
-554 DRVAVCLEQSAEL
+554 DRVAVCLEQSPEL

-589 PARLARLVADAGA
+589 PARLAHLVADAGA
-602 KVLVTD
+602 KVLITD
-608 SALRPRFGDH
+608 AVLRPRFGDH
-618 PAADLLT
+618 PAVDLLT
-625 DGGDG
+625 GDG
-630 AGDDGGRPAEE
+630 DAAERFASE
-641 GDGAPLEEL
+641 GDGAPLEEV

-677 QFLNYLAGAA
+677 QILNYLAGARD
-687 ERLRIEPGASYGLVQ
+687 RLRIEPGASYGLLQ
-702 SLAFDFSMTMLY
+702 SLSFDFSMTMLY

-744 DHLKMTPSH
+744 DYLKMTPSH

-760 APLERLLPRRSLVLG
+760 APMERLLPRRALVLG
-775 GEASSWSWA
+775 GEASSWAWA

-789 LGTCAVFNHYGP
+789 LGRCAVFNHYGP

-813 TAEGLSMPGSTP
+813 TADGLDAPGSTP

-839 AAGAPVP
+839 EARNPVP

-851 ELYVGGDRLA
+851 ELYLGGDRLA
-861 RGYLGRPDLTRERFL
+861 RGYLGRPDLTAERFL
-876 PDPYAGADHG
+876 ADPYAAPADLEPYAAPEATTPGA
-886 LHGLDDGR
+886 
-894 AGAGADPVDT
+894 T
-904 GTGTDTG
+904 GP
-911 ADTGTGTG
+911 GTG

-938 EYLGRADD
+938 EYLGRGDD
-946 QIKVRGHRVEPGEIE
+946 QIKVRGYRVEPGEIE

-981 VRQNL
+981 VKQNL
-986 VAYLEHPAGDPPPAT
+986 VAYLERPAGGEPPAA

-1013 DYMVPARYVT
+1013 DYMVPARYVV

-1029 LPHGKVDRKALPE
+1029 LAHGKVDRKALPA
-1042 PADGPADG
+1042 PADGPAPG
-1050 VHVPPEDGTE
+1050 THVDPEEGTE
-1060 EVIAALWAELLGVP
+1060 QVIAAMWADLLDLP

-1097 RMRRAFPGLATPV
+1097 RMRRAFPELAAPV
-1110 GVMDL
+1110 SVMDL
-1115 FTHPT
+1115 FKHPT
-1120 VRRLAARVTAPEEGT
+1120 VRQLAELVATPEGDR
-1135 GPRRLLHR
+1135 GPRRLLHL
-1143 LTPERRR
+1143 LTPERRKTA
-1150 VSASVV
+1150 ASVV

-1170 LADALPADWALHS
+1170 LADAMPADWALHS
-1183 LAVPGHELGEE
+1183 IAVPGHELGEE
-1194 AMDTDEVARLCAE
+1194 AMDVDEVARLCAE
-1207 EILANVPG
+1207 EIVANVAGP
-1215 RLVLYGH
+1215 LVLYGH

-1257 PRGRGAALA
+1257 PKGRGAALA

-1292 VDEVDEEQLRLIVR
+1292 VDEVDEEQLRLIVH
-1306 NRRIGTQDAERYFGE
+1306 NRRVGTKGAERYFGD

-1327 GTLRAPV
+1327 GTITAPV

-1346 FYEERFREWHRISR
+1346 FYQERFREWHRIAG
-1360 TAAVVVLDEAG
+1360 TTAVVVLDEAG
-1371 HFYLKYRAA
+1371 HFYLKYRAE
-1380 ELADILTEVHRSLA
+1380 ELAGILTGVHRSIA
-1394 AGTEARHGRTAD
+1394 AGEEERYARTDD

-1413 LSHEDAGT
+1413 LSRGVAGT
-1421 EAATA
+1421 EPDSGRD
-1426 LRTGTALRAGAGLTA
+1426 LVGELVRESGPVPGQEPGPDSGHDPGPDAGQ
-1441 GAEAATA
+1441 
-1448 AASGGTGADDA
+1448 
-1459 NGADAVAGADAL
+1459 
-1471 AGPRSA
+1471 
-1477 SGTGS
+1477 
-1482 PASGTGSPGGP
+1482 PGQPG
-1493 TAAGPT
+1493 
-1499 ADRPGRAAGKT
+1499 RPGRSGAPGKARKT
-1510 RERRPVRP
+1510 RARRRVRP

-1536 SALTEFALPIWL
+1536 SALTEFALPIWI
-1548 YLQTGSLAQ
+1548 YLQTGSLFQ

-1569 VVVAPLAGAVV
+1569 IVVAPLAGAIV

-1588 MLWGDVAAGL
+1588 MLGGDIAAGL
-1598 TQAALLALH
+1598 TQAALLVLY
-1607 LGDSLEVWHCYL
+1607 LSDSLEIWHCYV
-1619 MISLLSAALAFQR
+1619 MISLLSTALAFQR

-1671 GVLHVVGLGGI
+1671 GILHVIGLGGI
-1682 LVFDVVTYLLATG
+1682 LVFDVVSYLIATG
-1695 VTLAVRFPDAMAAT
+1695 VTLAVRFPDVMAAT

-1714 GAEIRAGFRRA
+1714 SAEIRAGFQRA

-1739 ALNVFL
+1739 ALNIFL
-1745 SPLFLLVTPLVL
+1745 SPLFLLITPLVL
-1757 SFSSTAAAGWVSTAA
+1757 SFSTTAAAGWVSTAA

-1781 TLLVWGGPRRMRMR
+1781 TLLVWGGPRRMRLR
-1795 GVLLAALGLAAACFV
+1795 GVLFATLGLAAACVV
-1810 TGLRPSVAVVAAGAF
+1810 TGLRPSVTVVALGAF

-1831 ALLNGIYATVVQTKV
+1831 ALLNGIYATVIQTKV

-1853 VIAVNTM
+1853 VIAVNTL

-1876 GPGLLQPLMDEGG
+1876 GPELLQPLMDEGG
-1889 ALASTV
+1889 ALASSV
-1895 GAVIGTGDGRGI
+1895 GALIGTGDGRGI

-1918 AALALISFCVPV
+1918 AALVLVSLCIPV
-1930 LARFDRE
+1930 LARFDRD

-1946 IGLETLKARAR
+1946 IGLETLQARAKGETNR
-1957 SERDA
+1957 

>member
-12 SETKRALLSRR
+12 STAKRDLLSRR
-23 LRGAAAPARVVDPR
+23 LRGATAPARVVEPR
-37 PADTAPP
+37 PAGTAPP

-79 AAVDA
+79 AALDA
-84 ALTDLVTRHESLR
+84 ALTDLVARHESLR
-97 MTFRTTESGTAE
+97 MTFRTTEAGTAE
-109 VRVAEPAPFA
+109 VTIAEPAPFTA
-119 AAYRDA
+119 QHLDA
-125 GADPDPEARAAAELG
+125 TADPDPRARATAELG
-140 ALIAEPFGLGTG
+140 ALIARPFDLQAG

-161 VAEDDHVLALVMH
+161 IAEDDHVLALVMH
-174 HIVCDGWSIDL
+174 HIICDGWSIDL
-185 LHREFDLRYAHHAH
+185 LHREIDTRYAHHAH
-199 GEPGELPALEVQFGD
+199 GIPGELPPVAVQFGD
-214 YAVWQRDRID
+214 YAAWQRDRLE
-224 SGTLDA
+224 SGRLAA

-244 LELPSDWPRPPLL
+244 LELPSDRPRPALL
-257 TFDGAAVEFRWSP
+257 TFDGAATEFRWSP
-270 ALSRRIGEVA
+270 ALFRRIGEVA

-289 VLMAAFQALL
+289 VLMAAYQALL
-299 GRHSGSRD
+299 GRHAGQRD
-307 FAVGSAVA
+307 FAVGTAVA

-327 AFVNMLPIRA
+327 AFVTMLPIRA
-337 RLSPDLDFGR
+337 RLAPDLGFGQ
-347 LISRVRETTLDAY
+347 LVDRVRETTLDAY

-394 YGDRSATSAG
+394 YGDP
-404 AAGPAAEG
+404 AAGPTPGRADSEG

-434 GLYGLLTYRT
+434 GLYGLFTYRT

-451 VERLVE
+451 VERLAE

-462 TAAGAAD
+462 TEAGVAD
-469 PSLPVD
+469 PELPVD
-475 RLPLLGAAERAAVL
+475 RLPLLGAAERTAVL
-489 EEWAAG
+489 DTWAAG
-495 PALPEGGPA
+495 PALADGGPA
-504 TLTRALADAAAR
+504 TLTEALTRTAAR
-516 TPDAPALVFEDRT
+516 TPGATALVHGDRT
-529 VTHGDLDR
+529 LSYGELDR
-537 RATALARRLR
+537 RANAMARRLR
-547 ALGVGPD
+547 ALGVGAD

-608 SALRPRFGDH
+608 TLLRPRFGGH
-618 PAADLLT
+618 AAADLLT
-625 DGGDG
+625 DDGADATPGDG
-630 AGDDGGRPAEE
+630 S
-641 GDGAPLEEL
+641 PLEEV
-650 SGADH
+650 SGPDH

-677 QFLNYLAGAA
+677 QILHYLAGAG
-687 ERLRIEPGASYGLVQ
+687 ERLRIEPGSSFGLLQ
-702 SLAFDFSMTMLY
+702 SLSFDFSITMLY

-730 AGVELAAEIERAGI
+730 AGVELAAEIGRAGI
-744 DHLKMTPSH
+744 DYLKMTPSH

-760 APLERLLPRRSLVLG
+760 APLAELLPRRALVLG
-775 GEASSWSWA
+775 GEASNGAWA

-789 LGTCAVFNHYGP
+789 LGRCAVFNHYGP

-813 TAEGLSMPGSTP
+813 TAADLDAPGSTP
-825 IGSPLAGGRCYVLD
+825 IGRPLAGGRCYVLD
-839 AAGAPVP
+839 EARDPVP
-846 PGVTG
+846 PGVAG
-851 ELYVGGDRLA
+851 ELYLGGDRLA
-861 RGYLGRPDLTRERFL
+861 RGYLGRPDLTAERFL
-876 PDPYAGADHG
+876 PDPYADPAD
-886 LHGLDDGR
+886 
-894 AGAGADPVDT
+894 
-904 GTGTDTG
+904 
-911 ADTGTGTG
+911 

-932 RADGTL
+932 RPDGTL
-938 EYLGRADD
+938 EYLGRSDD
-946 QIKVRGHRVEPGEIE
+946 QIKVRGYRVEPGEIE
-961 AALTALP
+961 AALTVLP
-968 GITQAVVLARGEG
+968 GVTQAVVMARGEG

-986 VAYLEHPAGDPPPAT
+986 VAYLERPSGGVAPT
-1001 AELRAALGEVLP
+1001 AAALRAALGEVLP
-1013 DYMVPARYVT
+1013 DYMVPARYVV

-1029 LPHGKVDRKALPE
+1029 LAHGKVDRKALPE
-1042 PADGPADG
+1042 PSDGPSDG
-1050 VHVPPEDGTE
+1050 AGHVEPEGETE
-1060 EVIAALWAELLGVP
+1060 RVIAALWEELLDLP

-1079 DDFFELGGHS
+1079 DDFFDLGGHS

-1097 RMRRAFPGLATPV
+1097 RMRRAFPDLATPV

-1115 FTHPT
+1115 FRYPT
-1120 VRRLAARVTAPEEGT
+1120 VRRLAGLVATPEGDR
-1135 GPRRLLHR
+1135 GPRGLLHL
-1143 LTPERRR
+1143 LTPERRT
-1150 VSASVV
+1150 VAASVV

-1183 LAVPGHELGEE
+1183 IAVPGHELGEE
-1194 AMDTDEVARLCAE
+1194 AMDIDEVARRCAE
-1207 EILANVPG
+1207 EIVANVTGP
-1215 RLVLYGH
+1215 LVLYGH

-1257 PRGRGAALA
+1257 PKGRGAALA
-1266 ERFAELAARLRS
+1266 ERFAELSARLRS
-1278 DQGMINALAAAGLD
+1278 DQDMINALAAAGLD

-1306 NRRIGTQDAERYFGE
+1306 NRRVGTQGAERYFGE

-1327 GTLRAPV
+1327 GTLTAPV

-1346 FYEERFREWHRISR
+1346 FYEERFREWHRITG

-1371 HFYLKYRAA
+1371 HFYLKYRAE
-1380 ELADILTEVHRSLA
+1380 ELADILTGVHRSLA
-1394 AGTEARHGRTAD
+1394 AGEEARHARTAD

-1413 LSHEDAGT
+1413 VSRAEAGT
-1421 EAATA
+1421 DPAPAQGRPERSGTP
-1426 LRTGTALRAGAGLTA
+1426 GTARGRR
-1441 GAEAATA
+1441 
-1448 AASGGTGADDA
+1448 GGG
-1459 NGADAVAGADAL
+1459 
-1471 AGPRSA
+1471 
-1477 SGTGS
+1477 
-1482 PASGTGSPGGP
+1482 
-1493 TAAGPT
+1493 
-1499 ADRPGRAAGKT
+1499 
-1510 RERRPVRP
+1510 PVRP
-1518 TMGRFLAIAT
+1518 TMGRFLTIAT

-1548 YLQTGSLAQ
+1548 YLQTGSLFQ
-1557 LGLLAAFGLVPG
+1557 LGLLAAFGLVPS
-1569 VVVAPLAGAVV
+1569 VVVAPLAGAIV

-1598 TQAALLALH
+1598 TQAVLLALY
-1607 LGDSLEVWHCYL
+1607 LGGGLRIWHTYVL
-1619 MISLLSAALAFQR
+1619 ISVLSAALAFQR

-1671 GVLHVVGLGGI
+1671 GILHLIGLGGI
-1682 LVFDVVTYLLATG
+1682 LVFDVVSYVLATG
-1695 VTLAVRFPDAMAAT
+1695 VTLAVRFPDAMAAG

-1757 SFSSTAAAGWVSTAA
+1757 SFSSTASAGWVSTAA

-1781 TLLVWGGPRRMRMR
+1781 TLLIWGGPRRMRLR
-1795 GVLLAALGLAAACFV
+1795 GVLIATLGLAAACVV
-1810 TGLRPSVAVVAAGAF
+1810 TGLRPSVTVVAVGAF

-1860 VAWSTLPIGFA
+1860 VAWSTLPVGFA
-1871 LVAPA
+1871 LVAPM
-1876 GPGLLQPLMDEGG
+1876 GPELLQPLMDEGG
-1889 ALASTV
+1889 ALAPTV
-1895 GAVIGTGDGRGI
+1895 GALIGTGEGRGI

-1918 AALALISFCVPV
+1918 AALVLISFCIPV

-1957 SERDA
+1957 SERHA

>member
-6 DLPAGW
+6 DLPTGW
-12 SETKRALLSRR
+12 SAAKRALLSQR
-23 LRGAAAPARVVDPR
+23 LRGTAAPARVVDPR
-37 PADTAPP
+37 PADTPPP

-79 AAVDA
+79 AALDA
-84 ALTDLVTRHESLR
+84 ALTDLVARHESLR
-97 MTFRTTESGTAE
+97 MSFPTTDAGTAE
-109 VRVAEPAPFA
+109 VRVAEPAPFTA
-119 AAYRDA
+119 RHVDA
-125 GADPDPEARAAAELG
+125 TTDPDPEARATAALG
-140 ALIAEPFGLGTG
+140 ALIAEPFDLGSG
-152 PLLRALVVR
+152 PLVRALVVR

-174 HIVCDGWSIDL
+174 HIICDGWSIDL
-185 LHREFDLRYAHHAH
+185 LHRELDTRYAHHAH
-199 GEPGELPALEVQFGD
+199 GSPGELPVLDVQFGD
-214 YAVWQRDRID
+214 YAVWQRDRLENGPLA
-224 SGTLDA
+224 S
-230 SRAYWRGELDGVPA
+230 SRAYWRTALDGVPA
-244 LELPSDWPRPPLL
+244 LELPSDRPRPPLF
-257 TFDGAAVEFRWSP
+257 TFDGAATEFRWSP
-270 ALSRRIGEVA
+270 ELSRRIGEVA
-280 RAHGASPYM
+280 RAYGASTYM
-289 VLMAAFQALL
+289 VLMAGFQALL
-299 GRHSGSRD
+299 GRHAGQRD

-337 RLSPDLDFGR
+337 RLSAELEFGQ

-394 YGDRSATSAG
+394 YGDRAAG
-404 AAGPAAEG
+404 APTGPAGLDSRG

-451 VERLVE
+451 VERLAE

-462 TAAGAAD
+462 ITAGVAD
-469 PSLPVD
+469 PALRVD
-475 RLPLLGAAERAAVL
+475 RLPLLGAAERTNVL
-489 EEWAAG
+489 ETWAAG
-495 PALPEGGPA
+495 PALPDGGPA
-504 TLTRALADAAAR
+504 TLTGALAEAAAR
-516 TPDAPALVFEDRT
+516 TPGAPALVFGDRT
-529 VTHGDLDR
+529 LSYGELDR
-537 RATALARRLR
+537 RANAMARRLR
-547 ALGVGPD
+547 ALGVAAD
-554 DRVAVCLEQSAEL
+554 DRVAVCLEQSPEL
-567 AVALVAVLKA
+567 AVALIAVLKA

-589 PARLARLVADAGA
+589 PARLAHLVADAGA
-602 KVLVTD
+602 RVLVTD
-608 SALRPRFGDH
+608 SVLRPRFGDH
-618 PAADLLT
+618 PAVDLLT
-625 DGGDG
+625 DRARGTDG
-630 AGDDGGRPAEE
+630 EDESPLAEV
-641 GDGAPLEEL
+641 

-664 STGAPKGVAVQHR
+664 STGTPKGVAVQHR
-677 QFLNYLAGAA
+677 QFLNYLSGAR
-687 ERLRIEPGASYGLVQ
+687 ERLRIEPGASYGLLQ

-730 AGVELAAEIERAGI
+730 AGVELAGEIARAGI

-760 APLERLLPRRSLVLG
+760 APLDELLPRRTLVLG
-775 GEASSWSWA
+775 GEASGASWA

-789 LGTCAVFNHYGP
+789 LGRCAVFNHYGP

-813 TAEGLSMPGSTP
+813 TARTPGAPGSTP
-825 IGSPLAGGRCYVLD
+825 IGTPLAGGRCYVLD
-839 AAGAPVP
+839 ENRAPVP

-861 RGYLGRPDLTRERFL
+861 RGYLGRPDLTAERFL
-876 PDPYAGADHG
+876 PDPYAPDPNAS
-886 LHGLDDGR
+886 
-894 AGAGADPVDT
+894 GAGEP
-904 GTGTDTG
+904 GS
-911 ADTGTGTG
+911 G

-932 RADGTL
+932 RADGAL

-946 QIKVRGHRVEPGEIE
+946 QIKVRGYRVEPGEIE

-968 GITQAVVLARGEG
+968 GITQAVVTTRGEG

-986 VAYLEHPAGDPPPAT
+986 VAHLERPGGGEPPTA

-1013 DYMVPARYVT
+1013 DYMVPARYVVM
-1023 LERLPL
+1023 ERLPL
-1029 LPHGKVDRKALPE
+1029 LAHGKVDRKALPA
-1042 PADGPADG
+1042 PADGPAAG
-1050 VHVPPEDGTE
+1050 AQVEPEGETE
-1060 EVIAALWAELLGVP
+1060 QVIAALWADLLELP

-1089 LLATQVVA
+1089 LLATQLVA
-1097 RMRRAFPGLATPV
+1097 RMRRAFPDLATPV

-1115 FTHPT
+1115 FKHPT
-1120 VRRLAARVTAPEEGT
+1120 VRRLAALVTAPEGDR
-1135 GPRRLLHR
+1135 GPLRLLHR
-1143 LTPERRR
+1143 LTPERRE
-1150 VSASVV
+1150 VAGSVV

-1194 AMDTDEVARLCAE
+1194 AMDIDEVARLCAE
-1207 EILANVPG
+1207 EIVANVAGP
-1215 RLVLYGH
+1215 LVLYGH

-1233 ARRVEAAGREIDA
+1233 ARRVEAAGRAIDA

-1257 PRGRGAALA
+1257 PGGRGAALA

-1306 NRRIGTQDAERYFGE
+1306 NRRVGTKEAERYFGE
-1321 LYESEG
+1321 LYETEG
-1327 GTLRAPV
+1327 GVLTAPV

-1346 FYEERFREWHRISR
+1346 FYEERFREWHRITG

-1371 HFYLKYRAA
+1371 HFFLKYRAR
-1380 ELADILTEVHRSLA
+1380 ELADILTGVHRSLA
-1394 AGTEARHGRTAD
+1394 AGEEARHHRTD
-1406 ATWWLAG
+1406 GATWWLAG
-1413 LSHEDAGT
+1413 LSRDGAGAESVAGVPEDAG
-1421 EAATA
+1421 
-1426 LRTGTALRAGAGLTA
+1426 
-1441 GAEAATA
+1441 AEP
-1448 AASGGTGADDA
+1448 
-1459 NGADAVAGADAL
+1459 VAGASADEKA
-1471 AGPRSA
+1471 AGRPQRRDR
-1477 SGTGS
+1477 SGTPGR
-1482 PASGTGSPGGP
+1482 SGT
-1493 TAAGPT
+1493 
-1499 ADRPGRAAGKT
+1499 
-1510 RERRPVRP
+1510 RRPVRP

-1536 SALTEFALPIWL
+1536 SALTEFALPIWV
-1548 YLQTGSLAQ
+1548 YLQTGSLFQ

-1569 VVVAPLAGAVV
+1569 IVVAPLAGAVV

-1598 TQAALLALH
+1598 TQAAMLVLY
-1607 LGDSLEVWHCYL
+1607 LGGSLEVWHCYV
-1619 MISLLSAALAFQR
+1619 MISLLSASLAFQR

-1643 PKRFLGR
+1643 PKRYLGR

-1671 GVLHVVGLGGI
+1671 GILHVIGLGGI
-1682 LVFDVVTYLLATG
+1682 LVFDVVSYLIATG

-1714 GAEIRAGFRRA
+1714 GAEMRAGFQRA
-1725 LGSRHFRAMLFWFA
+1725 LGSRYFRAMLFWFA
-1739 ALNVFL
+1739 LLNIFL

-1757 SFSSTAAAGWVSTAA
+1757 SFSSTASAGWVSTAA

-1781 TLLVWGGPRRMRMR
+1781 TLLVWGGPRRMRLR
-1795 GVLLAALGLAAACFV
+1795 GVLCATLGLAAACV
-1810 TGLRPSVAVVAAGAF
+1810 LTGLRPSVAVVAAGAF

-1871 LVAPA
+1871 VVAPL

-1889 ALASTV
+1889 ALASSV
-1895 GAVIGTGDGRGI
+1895 GALIGTGDGRGI

-1918 AALALISFCVPV
+1918 AVLALVSFFVPV
-1930 LARFDRE
+1930 LARFDRD

-1946 IGLETLKARAR
+1946 IGLETLQARAK
-1957 SERDA
+1957 SEITA

>member
-6 DLPAGW
+6 DLPIGW
-12 SETKRALLSRR
+12 SPAKRALLSRR
-23 LRGAAAPARVVDPR
+23 LRGAASPARVVDPR

-69 ARRLRGPLDR
+69 ARRLRGRLDR
-79 AAVDA
+79 AALDA
-84 ALTDLVTRHESLR
+84 ALTDLVARHESLR
-97 MTFRTTESGTAE
+97 MTFRTTEAGTAE
-109 VRVAEPAPFA
+109 VEVAEPAPFA
-119 AAYRDA
+119 AQYLDA
-125 GADPDPEARAAAELG
+125 RADPHPEARAAAALG
-140 ALIAEPFGLGTG
+140 AVIAEPFDLQTG

-161 VAEDDHVLALVMH
+161 IAEDDHVLALVMH
-174 HIVCDGWSIDL
+174 HIISDGWSIDL
-185 LHREFDLRYAHHAH
+185 LNRELDLRLAHHAD
-199 GEPGELPALEVQFGD
+199 GAPGELAPLEVQFGD
-214 YAVWQRDRID
+214 YAAWQRDRLEN
-224 SGTLDA
+224 GQLAA
-230 SRAYWRGELDGVPA
+230 SRAYWRTELDGVPA
-244 LELPSDWPRPPLL
+244 LELPSDRPRPPLL
-257 TFDGAAVEFRWSP
+257 TFDGAATEFRWS
-270 ALSRRIGEVA
+270 ADLAHRIGEVA
-280 RAHGASPYM
+280 RAYGASPYM
-289 VLMAAFQALL
+289 VLMASFQALL
-299 GRHSGSRD
+299 GRHTGQRD
-307 FAVGSAVA
+307 FAVGSAAA

-337 RLSPDLDFGR
+337 RLSADLEFGQ

-360 AHQEVPFEQMVGD
+360 AHQEVPFEQMVND

-394 YGDRSATSAG
+394 YGDRTAVP
-404 AAGPAAEG
+404 AAGPAGLDSEG

-423 LALYMREEADG
+423 LALYMREESDG
-434 GLYGLLTYRT
+434 GLYGLFTYRT
-444 DLFDAGT
+444 DLFDADT
-451 VERLVE
+451 VERIAE

-462 TAAGAAD
+462 TAAGVAD
-469 PSLPVD
+469 PALPVD
-475 RLPLLGAAERAAVL
+475 RIPMLGTAERTAVL
-489 EEWAAG
+489 ETWAAG
-495 PALPEGGPA
+495 PPLPDGGPA
-504 TLTRALADAAAR
+504 TLTQALARTAAR

-529 VTHGDLDR
+529 LTYGDLDR
-537 RATALARRLR
+537 RAGSLARRLR
-547 ALGVGPD
+547 ALGVGAD
-554 DRVAVCLEQSAEL
+554 DRVAVCLEQSPEL

-589 PARLARLVADAGA
+589 PARLAHLVTDAGA
-602 KVLVTD
+602 KVLITD
-608 SALRPRFGDH
+608 TVLRARFGDH
-618 PAADLLT
+618 PAVDLLT
-625 DGGDG
+625 DGGTD
-630 AGDDGGRPAEE
+630 ATE
-641 GDGAPLEEL
+641 GDGAPLEEV

-664 STGAPKGVAVQHR
+664 STGTPKGVAVQHR
-677 QFLNYLAGAA
+677 QFLNYLAGAG
-687 ERLRIEPGASYGLVQ
+687 ERLRIEPGASFGLLQ
-702 SLAFDFSMTMLY
+702 SLSFDFSMTMLY

-744 DHLKMTPSH
+744 DYLKMTPSH

-760 APLERLLPRRSLVLG
+760 APIERLLPRRALVLG
-775 GEASSWSWA
+775 GEASSRSWA

-789 LGTCAVFNHYGP
+789 LGRCAVFNHYGP

-813 TAEGLSMPGSTP
+813 TADGLDAQGSTP

-839 AAGAPVP
+839 EARNPVP

-851 ELYVGGDRLA
+851 ELYLGGDRLA
-861 RGYLGRPDLTRERFL
+861 RGYLGRPDLTTERFL
-876 PDPYAGADHG
+876 PDPYAGP
-886 LHGLDDGR
+886 
-894 AGAGADPVDT
+894 AGAEPSAADPA
-904 GTGTDTG
+904 GTDPSGTDRD
-911 ADTGTGTG
+911 ATGTG

-932 RADGTL
+932 RTDGTL
-938 EYLGRADD
+938 DYLGRGDD
-946 QIKVRGHRVEPGEIE
+946 QIKVRGYRVEPGEIE

-986 VAYLEHPAGDPPPAT
+986 VAYLERPAGGEPPAA

-1013 DYMVPARYVT
+1013 DYMVPARYVL

-1029 LPHGKVDRKALPE
+1029 LAHGKVDRKALPA
-1042 PADGPADG
+1042 PADGPATGAQAD
-1050 VHVPPEDGTE
+1050 PEGETE
-1060 EVIAALWAELLGVP
+1060 QVIAAMWADLLDLP

-1115 FTHPT
+1115 FKYPT
-1120 VRRLAARVTAPEEGT
+1120 VRRLAELVATPEGERA
-1135 GPRRLLHR
+1135 PRRLLHL
-1143 LTPERRR
+1143 LTPERRE
-1150 VSASVV
+1150 VAASVV

-1170 LADALPADWALHS
+1170 LADAMPADWALHS
-1183 LAVPGHELGEE
+1183 IAVPGHELGEE
-1194 AMDTDEVARLCAE
+1194 AMDIDEVARLCAE
-1207 EILANVPG
+1207 EIVANVAGP
-1215 RLVLYGH
+1215 LVLYGH

-1257 PRGRGAALA
+1257 PKGRGAALA
-1266 ERFAELAARLRS
+1266 ERFAELSARLRS

-1306 NRRIGTQDAERYFGE
+1306 NRRVGTKGAERYFGE

-1327 GTLRAPV
+1327 GTLTAPV

-1346 FYEERFREWHRISR
+1346 FYQERFREWHRITG

-1380 ELADILTEVHRSLA
+1380 ELADILTGVHRSIS
-1394 AGTEARHGRTAD
+1394 AGEEARHERTD
-1406 ATWWLAG
+1406 GATWWLAG
-1413 LSHEDAGT
+1413 LSRDSAE
-1421 EAATA
+1421 TA
-1426 LRTGTALRAGAGLTA
+1426 PTPEQVPTP
-1441 GAEAATA
+1441 EQE
-1448 AASGGTGADDA
+1448 
-1459 NGADAVAGADAL
+1459 
-1471 AGPRSA
+1471 
-1477 SGTGS
+1477 
-1482 PASGTGSPGGP
+1482 PG
-1493 TAAGPT
+1493 
-1499 ADRPGRAAGKT
+1499 RPGKAR
-1510 RERRPVRP
+1510 RRRPVRP
-1518 TMGRFLAIAT
+1518 TMGRFLTIAT

-1536 SALTEFALPIWL
+1536 SALTEFALPIWI
-1548 YLQTGSLAQ
+1548 YLQSGSLFH

-1569 VVVAPLAGAVV
+1569 IVVAPLAGAIV

-1598 TQAALLALH
+1598 TQAALLVLYLSDAL
-1607 LGDSLEVWHCYL
+1607 EIWHAYVT
-1619 MISLLSAALAFQR
+1619 ISLLSAALAFQR

-1671 GVLHVVGLGGI
+1671 GILHVIGLGGI
-1682 LVFDVVTYLLATG
+1682 LIFDVVSYLLATG

-1725 LGSRHFRAMLFWFA
+1725 LGSRSFRAMLFWFA
-1739 ALNVFL
+1739 VLNIFL

-1757 SFSSTAAAGWVSTAA
+1757 SFSTTAAAGWVSTAA

-1781 TLLVWGGPRRMRMR
+1781 TLLVWGGPRRMRLR
-1795 GVLLAALGLAAACFV
+1795 GVLFAALGLAAACVV
-1810 TGLRPSVAVVAAGAF
+1810 TGLRPSVTVVAVGAF

-1876 GPGLLQPLMDEGG
+1876 GPELLQPLMDEGG
-1889 ALASTV
+1889 ALASSV
-1895 GAVIGTGDGRGI
+1895 GALIGTGEGRGI

-1918 AALALISFCVPV
+1918 AALVLISFCIPV
-1930 LARFDRE
+1930 LARFDHE

-1946 IGLETLKARAR
+1946 IGLETLQARAR
-1957 SERDA
+1957 SAGPETLQARAKSETNA

>member
-12 SETKRALLSRR
+12 STAKRDLLSRR
-23 LRGAAAPARVVDPR
+23 LRGATAPARVVEPR
-37 PADTAPP
+37 PAGTAPP

-79 AAVDA
+79 AALDA
-84 ALTDLVTRHESLR
+84 ALTDVVARHESLR
-97 MTFRTTESGTAE
+97 MTFRTTEAGTAE
-109 VRVAEPAPFA
+109 VAIAEPAPFTA
-119 AAYRDA
+119 QHLDA
-125 GADPDPEARAAAELG
+125 TADPDPRARATAELG
-140 ALIAEPFGLGTG
+140 ALIARPFDLQAG

-161 VAEDDHVLALVMH
+161 IAEDDHVLALVMH
-174 HIVCDGWSIDL
+174 HIICDGWSIDL
-185 LHREFDLRYAHHAH
+185 LHREIDTRYAHHAH
-199 GEPGELPALEVQFGD
+199 GTPGELPPLDVHFGD
-214 YAVWQRDRID
+214 YAAWQRDRLE
-224 SGTLDA
+224 SGRLAA

-244 LELPSDWPRPPLL
+244 LELPSDRPRPALL
-257 TFDGAAVEFRWSP
+257 TFDGAATEFRWSA
-270 ALSRRIGEVA
+270 ALFRRIGEVA

-289 VLMAAFQALL
+289 VLMAAYQALL
-299 GRHSGSRD
+299 GRHSGQRD
-307 FAVGSAVA
+307 FAVGTAVA

-327 AFVNMLPIRA
+327 AFVTMLPIRA
-337 RLSPDLDFGR
+337 RLAPGLGFGQ
-347 LISRVRETTLDAY
+347 LVDRVRETTLDAY

-394 YGDRSATSAG
+394 YGDP
-404 AAGPAAEG
+404 AAGPTPGRADSEG

-434 GLYGLLTYRT
+434 GLYGLFTYRT
-444 DLFDAGT
+444 DLFDADT
-451 VERLVE
+451 VERLAE

-462 TAAGAAD
+462 TEAGVAD
-469 PSLPVD
+469 PDLPVD
-475 RLPLLGAAERAAVL
+475 RLPLLGAAERTAVL
-489 EEWAAG
+489 DTWAAG
-495 PALPEGGPA
+495 PALPDGGPA
-504 TLTRALADAAAR
+504 TLTEALTRTAAR
-516 TPDAPALVFEDRT
+516 TPGATALVHGDRT
-529 VTHGDLDR
+529 LSYGELDR
-537 RATALARRLR
+537 RANALARRLR
-547 ALGVGPD
+547 ALGVGAD

-608 SALRPRFGDH
+608 TVLRPRFGDH

-625 DGGDG
+625 DDDADVTPGDG
-630 AGDDGGRPAEE
+630 S
-641 GDGAPLEEL
+641 PLEEV
-650 SGADH
+650 SGPDH

-677 QFLNYLAGAA
+677 QILHYLAGAG
-687 ERLRIEPGASYGLVQ
+687 ERLRIEPGASFGLLQ
-702 SLAFDFSMTMLY
+702 SLSFDFSITMLY

-730 AGVELAAEIERAGI
+730 AGVELAAEMGRAGI
-744 DHLKMTPSH
+744 DYLKMTPSH

-760 APLERLLPRRSLVLG
+760 APLAELLPRRALVLG
-775 GEASSWSWA
+775 GEASNGAWA

-789 LGTCAVFNHYGP
+789 LGRCAVFNHYGP

-813 TAEGLSMPGSTP
+813 TAADLDAPGSTP
-825 IGSPLAGGRCYVLD
+825 IGRPLAGGRCYVLD
-839 AAGAPVP
+839 ESRDPVP
-846 PGVTG
+846 PGVAG
-851 ELYVGGDRLA
+851 ELYLGGDRLA
-861 RGYLGRPDLTRERFL
+861 RGYLGRPDLTAERFL
-876 PDPYAGADHG
+876 PDPYADPAD
-886 LHGLDDGR
+886 
-894 AGAGADPVDT
+894 
-904 GTGTDTG
+904 
-911 ADTGTGTG
+911 

-932 RADGTL
+932 RPDGTL
-938 EYLGRADD
+938 EYLGRSDD
-946 QIKVRGHRVEPGEIE
+946 QIKVRGYRVEPGEIE

-968 GITQAVVLARGEG
+968 GVTQAVVMARGEG

-986 VAYLEHPAGDPPPAT
+986 VAYLERPPSGGVAPTA

-1013 DYMVPARYVT
+1013 DYMVPARYVV

-1029 LPHGKVDRKALPE
+1029 LAHGKVDRKALPE
-1042 PADGPADG
+1042 PSDGPSDG
-1050 VHVPPEDGTE
+1050 AGHVEPEGETE
-1060 EVIAALWAELLGVP
+1060 RVIAALWEELLDLP

-1079 DDFFELGGHS
+1079 DDFFDLGGHS

-1097 RMRRAFPGLATPV
+1097 RMRRAFPDLATPV

-1115 FTHPT
+1115 FRYPT
-1120 VRRLAARVTAPEEGT
+1120 VRRLAGLVATPEGDR
-1135 GPRRLLHR
+1135 GPRGLLHL
-1143 LTPERRR
+1143 LTPERRT
-1150 VSASVV
+1150 VAASVV

-1183 LAVPGHELGEE
+1183 IAVPGHELGEE
-1194 AMDTDEVARLCAE
+1194 AMDIDEVARRCAE
-1207 EILANVPG
+1207 EIVANVTGP
-1215 RLVLYGH
+1215 LVLYGH

-1257 PRGRGAALA
+1257 PKGRGAALA
-1266 ERFAELAARLRS
+1266 ERFAELSARLRS
-1278 DQGMINALAAAGLD
+1278 DQDMINALAAAGLD

-1306 NRRIGTQDAERYFGE
+1306 NRRVGTKGAERYFGE

-1327 GTLRAPV
+1327 GTLTAPV

-1346 FYEERFREWHRISR
+1346 FYEERFREWHRITG

-1371 HFYLKYRAA
+1371 HFYLKYRAE
-1380 ELADILTEVHRSLA
+1380 ELADILTGVHRSLA
-1394 AGTEARHGRTAD
+1394 AGEEARHARTAD

-1413 LSHEDAGT
+1413 VSRAEAGT
-1421 EAATA
+1421 DPAPAQGRPE
-1426 LRTGTALRAGAGLTA
+1426 R
-1441 GAEAATA
+1441 
-1448 AASGGTGADDA
+1448 
-1459 NGADAVAGADAL
+1459 
-1471 AGPRSA
+1471 
-1477 SGTGS
+1477 SGTPRTARGRR
-1482 PASGTGSPGGP
+1482 GG
-1493 TAAGPT
+1493 G
-1499 ADRPGRAAGKT
+1499 
-1510 RERRPVRP
+1510 PVRP
-1518 TMGRFLAIAT
+1518 TMGRFLTIAT

-1548 YLQTGSLAQ
+1548 YLQTGSLFQ
-1557 LGLLAAFGLVPG
+1557 LGLLAAFGLVPS
-1569 VVVAPLAGAVV
+1569 VVVAPLAGAIV

-1598 TQAALLALH
+1598 TQAVLLALY
-1607 LGDSLEVWHCYL
+1607 LGGGLRIWHTYVL
-1619 MISLLSAALAFQR
+1619 ISVLSAALAFQR

-1671 GVLHVVGLGGI
+1671 GILHLIGLGGI
-1682 LVFDVVTYLLATG
+1682 LVFDVVSYVLATG
-1695 VTLAVRFPDAMAAT
+1695 VTLAVRFPDAMAAG

-1757 SFSSTAAAGWVSTAA
+1757 SFSSTASAGWVSTAA

-1781 TLLVWGGPRRMRMR
+1781 TLLIWGGPRRMRLR
-1795 GVLLAALGLAAACFV
+1795 GVLIATLGLAAACVV
-1810 TGLRPSVAVVAAGAF
+1810 TGLRPSVTVVAVGAF

-1860 VAWSTLPIGFA
+1860 VAWSTLPVGFA
-1871 LVAPA
+1871 LVAPM
-1876 GPGLLQPLMDEGG
+1876 GPELLQPLMDEGG
-1889 ALASTV
+1889 ALAPTV
-1895 GAVIGTGDGRGI
+1895 GALIGTGEGRGI

-1918 AALALISFCVPV
+1918 AALVLISFCIPV

-1957 SERDA
+1957 SERHA